1 MSKRQIKSSSAQ
13 GLRPPNITKNGG
25 DTIQNYHK
33 HTCCSNIYTPDSP
46 ATYEQYAK
54 RAVELNQ
61 KILCSLEHGWQGKYH
76 ECRETAIKYGLKFI
90 FGTEAYWVKDRHEK
104 DKQNCH
110 IVLLAKNENGRESIN
125 DVLSTAN
132 EDGYYYRP
140 RLDEE
145 LLFSLP
151 QNDVFVTSACVAF
164 WQYEPEYVD
173 DLVLKLHNYFKDNFM
188 LEIQAHNT
196 DKQKR
201 LNARI
206 LELSKKYGI
215 QMIVGLDSHYIYPE
229 QAIERDELLAASNT
243 HYDDE
248 DGWYMDYPDEVT
260 VRKRFAEQGIISADE
275 VDKAIKNTDL
285 ICDFEDYQSE
295 VFETNRKLP
304 SIYPDKTPDE
314 KFHIYNKLISKKF
327 REYMQ
332 HVPPEDYQRYY
343 DGVKMEVYTYKDT
356 GMVDYPLMDYEIV
369 KRGIEYGGIIT
380 NTGRGSAVSYF
391 TNTLCGFSKVDRFK
405 SPIKLYPE
413 RFLSTTRI
421 IQTNSL
427 PDIDQNINAQEP
439 FERAQRE
446 ILGADHAYPMIA
458 FGTMKKKA
466 AFKMYARA
474 KKLDFEIANKIS
486 DQIDKYDL
494 AMKYADDD
502 EKDEINIYDYVDPE
516 YQDLVKKSEVYWG
529 LIVSKSKAPCAYMLY
544 AGSIRRQIGLI
555 KCKSETTKKEYITTV
570 VDGAVAEKYKFLK
583 NDWLIVDTVALTDAI
598 FKRIGMKPLTVDE
611 LSDAVKNNPDVW
623 NIYSKGLTCG
633 VNQCE
638 RASTTQKLLRYKPK
652 NVSELA
658 NFIAAIRPG
667 FKSMYS
673 KFESREPFSY
683 GIPALD
689 DILQTQE
696 FPYSFILTQE
706 QLMSVLNFAGFP
718 MDRCY
723 GIIKD
728 IAKKHPEKVRPL
740 KSQFITGMCEKL
752 KGQCPDGKTPEEVSG
767 EIWQII
773 SDATAYSFNASHS
786 CCMAYDSL
794 YNAWQKAIYPYEF
807 YEVCLQHFSNKG
819 KKDKVS
825 SLKSEMLRGFGIHE
839 GPIQWGHD
847 NRKFTADKANHAI
860 DPSLLS
866 IKGLSQG
873 CANDLYKL
881 YQTGKYNDFY
891 SLWKEMS
898 HTRSLNSAK
907 IETLVL
913 LDYFSPF
920 AGGNKI
926 LKFIDACNQLY
937 GRTQFPKDAD
947 SPYIEYIKKYSET
960 TDKLKTY
967 KNFDCDAAL
976 QEIWNDMPDEKLR
989 VTQILKAQSDYL
1001 GYLQYTNPRLAT
1013 TYHYVTAI
1021 EGKYKNKNV
1030 TLYQLCSG
1038 ETITYKIRPATM
1050 ENNPIEPGEII
1061 KVLDTK
1067 TEGKWSKDGE
1077 TWVQSTTDFNEFLS
1091 RYSHVR

>member
-1 MSKRQIKSSSAQ
+1 MEVNS
-13 GLRPPNITKNGG
+13 
-25 DTIQNYHK
+25 IQNYHK

-54 RAVELNQ
+54 RAVELGH

-76 ECRETAIKYGLKFI
+76 ECREIAIKYGLKFI

-104 DKQNCH
+104 DRTNCH
-110 IVLLAKNENGRESIN
+110 IVLLAKNENGREWIN
-125 DVLSTAN
+125 EVLSTAN

-151 QNDVFVTSACVAF
+151 PDDVFVTSACVAF
-164 WQYEPEYVD
+164 WHYEPEYVEQ
-173 DLVLKLHNYFKDNFM
+173 LVCKLHDYFKDNFM

-196 DKQKR
+196 DKQKQ

-206 LELSKKYGI
+206 LELSKKYSI

-229 QAIERDELLAASNT
+229 QSVERDELLAASGT

-248 DGWYMDYPDEVT
+248 DGWYMDYPDDDT
-260 VRKRFAEQGIISADE
+260 IRQRFAEQGVIPADE
-275 VDKAIKNTDL
+275 VEKAMRNTDL

-304 SIYPDKTPDE
+304 SIYPDKTPEE
-314 KFHIYNKLISKKF
+314 KFKIYNHLISQKF
-327 REYMQ
+327 KEYMK

-356 GMVDYPLMDYEIV
+356 GMIDYPLMDYEIV
-369 KRGIEYGGIIT
+369 KRGIQYGGIIT

-427 PDIDQNINAQEP
+427 PDIDQNIDRQEP

-446 ILGADHAYPMIA
+446 ILGEDHAYPMIA
-458 FGTMKKKA
+458 FGTLKKKA
-466 AFKMYARA
+466 AFKLYARA
-474 KKLDFEIANKIS
+474 KKLDFNIANKIS
-486 DQIDKYDL
+486 DQIDKYDMAL
-494 AMKYADDD
+494 KYADDD
-502 EKDEINIYDYVDPE
+502 EKDEINIYDFVDRE
-516 YQDLVKKSEVYWG
+516 YQDYVKKSEVYWG
-529 LIVSKSKAPCAYMLY
+529 LISSKSKAPCAYMLY
-544 AGSIRRQIGLI
+544 QGSIRRQIGLI
-555 KCKSETTKKEYITTV
+555 KCKSDTTKKEYITTV

-583 NDWLIVDTVALTDAI
+583 NDWLIVDTVALTDAV
-598 FKRIGMKPLTVDE
+598 FKRIGMEPLTVDE
-611 LSDAVKNNPDVW
+611 LSESVKDNQQVW
-623 NIYSKGLTCG
+623 DIYAKGLTCG

-638 RASTTQKLLRYKPK
+638 RASTTQKLMRYKPK

-673 KFESREPFSY
+673 KFESRKPFSY

-689 DILQTQE
+689 NILQTEE

-706 QLMSVLNFAGFP
+706 QLMSVLHFAGFP

-740 KSQFITGMCEKL
+740 KSQFIDGMCKNL
-752 KGQCPDGKTPEEVSG
+752 AGQCPQGRTPEDVSA

-794 YNAWQKAIYPYEF
+794 YNAWQKSTHPFEF

-819 KKDKVS
+819 KKEKVS
-825 SLKSEMLRGFGIHE
+825 ALKAEMLRGFNIHE

-847 NRKFTADKANHAI
+847 NRKFTADKEHHAI
-860 DPSLLS
+860 DPSLVS

-873 CANDLYKL
+873 CANDLYAM
-881 YQTGKYNDFY
+881 YQSGKYHDFY
-891 SLWKEMS
+891 TLWKDMS

-913 LDYFSPF
+913 LDYFKPF

-926 LKFIDACNQLY
+926 LKFIAACDALY
-937 GRTQFPKDAD
+937 ERTQFPKDTD
-947 SPYIEYIKKYSET
+947 SPYIEYIKKCSTT

-967 KNFDCDAAL
+967 KNFDYDKAL
-976 QEIWNDMPDEKLR
+976 REIWDSLPDEPL
-989 VTQILKAQSDYL
+989 TISQQLKAQKEYL
-1001 GYLQYTNPRLAT
+1001 GYLQYANPRLAT
-1013 TYHYVTAI
+1013 TYHYVLSI
-1021 EGKYKNKNV
+1021 DGKYKNKNI
-1030 TLYQLCSG
+1030 TLYRLCDG
-1038 ETITYKIRPATM
+1038 ETLTYKIRPRTLDD
-1050 ENNPIEPGEII
+1050 NHIEPGEII
-1061 KVLDTK
+1061 KVLDTH
-1067 TEGKWSKDGE
+1067 TEGKWSKDGDQ
-1077 TWVQSTTDFNEFLS
+1077 WIQSKTDFNDFLTK
-1091 RYSHVR
+1091 YSHVR

>member
-1 MSKRQIKSSSAQ
+1 MEVNS
-13 GLRPPNITKNGG
+13 
-25 DTIQNYHK
+25 IQNYHK

-54 RAVELNQ
+54 RAVELGH

-76 ECRETAIKYGLKFI
+76 ECREISIKYGLKFV

-104 DKQNCH
+104 DRTNCH
-110 IVLLAKNENGRESIN
+110 IVLLAKNENGREWIN
-125 DVLSTAN
+125 EVLSTAN

-151 QNDVFVTSACVAF
+151 PNDVFVTSACVAF
-164 WQYEPEYVD
+164 WHYEPEYVEQ
-173 DLVLKLHNYFKDNFM
+173 LICKLHDYFKDNFM

-196 DKQKR
+196 DKQKQ

-206 LELSKKYGI
+206 LKLSKKYGI

-229 QAIERDELLAASNT
+229 QAVERDELLAASGT

-248 DGWYMDYPDEVT
+248 DGWYMDYPDDDT
-260 VRKRFAEQGIISADE
+260 IRQRFAEQGVIPADE
-275 VDKAIKNTDL
+275 VEKAMRNTDL
-285 ICDFEDYQSE
+285 ICDFEDYKSE

-304 SIYPDKTPDE
+304 SIYPDKTPEE
-314 KFHIYNKLISKKF
+314 KFKIYNRLISQKF
-327 REYMQ
+327 KEYMK
-332 HVPPEDYQRYY
+332 HVPSEDYQRYY
-343 DGVKMEVYTYKDT
+343 DGVKMEVNTYKDT
-356 GMVDYPLMDYEIV
+356 GMIDYPLMDYEIV
-369 KRGIEYGGIIT
+369 KRGIQYGGIIT

-427 PDIDQNINAQEP
+427 PDIDQNIDRQEP

-446 ILGADHAYPMIA
+446 ILGEDHAYPMIA
-458 FGTMKKKA
+458 FGTLKKKA
-466 AFKMYARA
+466 AFKLYARA
-474 KKLDFEIANKIS
+474 KKLDFNIANKIS
-486 DQIDKYDL
+486 DQIDKYDMAL
-494 AMKYADDD
+494 KYADDD
-502 EKDEINIYDYVDPE
+502 EKDEINIYDFVDRE
-516 YQDLVKKSEVYWG
+516 YQDYVKKSEVYWG
-529 LIVSKSKAPCAYMLY
+529 LISSKSKAPCAYMLY
-544 AGSIRRQIGLI
+544 QGSIRRQIGLI
-555 KCKSETTKKEYITTV
+555 KCKSDTTKKEYITTV

-598 FKRIGMKPLTVDE
+598 FKRIGMEPLTVDE
-611 LSDAVKNNPDVW
+611 LSESIKDNQQVW
-623 NIYSKGLTCG
+623 SIYAKGLTCG

-638 RASTTQKLLRYKPK
+638 RASTTQKLMRYKPK

-673 KFESREPFSY
+673 KFESRKPFSY

-689 DILQTQE
+689 NILQTEE

-706 QLMSVLNFAGFP
+706 QLMSVLHFAGFP

-740 KSQFITGMCEKL
+740 KNQFIDGMCKNL
-752 KGQCPDGKTPEEVSG
+752 AGQCPQGKTPEDVSA

-794 YNAWQKAIYPYEF
+794 YNAWQKSTHPFEF

-819 KKDKVS
+819 KKEKVS
-825 SLKSEMLRGFGIHE
+825 ALKAEMLRGFNIHE

-847 NRKFTADKANHAI
+847 NRKFTADKEHHAI
-860 DPSLLS
+860 DPSLVS

-873 CANDLYKL
+873 CANDLYAM
-881 YQTGKYNDFY
+881 YQSGKYRDFY
-891 SLWKEMS
+891 TLWKDMS

-913 LDYFSPF
+913 LDYFKPF

-926 LKFIDACNQLY
+926 LKFIAACDALY
-937 GRTQFPKDAD
+937 ERTQFPKDTD
-947 SPYIEYIKKYSET
+947 SPYIEYIKKCSTT

-967 KNFDCDAAL
+967 KDFDYDKAL
-976 QEIWNDMPDEKLR
+976 QEIWDSLPDEPL
-989 VTQILKAQSDYL
+989 TISQQLKAQKEYL
-1001 GYLQYTNPRLAT
+1001 GYLQYANPRLAT
-1013 TYHYVTAI
+1013 TYHYVLSI
-1021 EGKYKNKNV
+1021 DGKYKNKNI
-1030 TLYQLCSG
+1030 TLYRLCDG
-1038 ETITYKIRPATM
+1038 ETLTYKIRPRTLDD
-1050 ENNPIEPGEII
+1050 NPIEPGEII
-1061 KVLDTK
+1061 KVLDTH
-1067 TEGKWSKDGE
+1067 TEGKWSKDGDQ
-1077 TWVQSTTDFNEFLS
+1077 WVQSTTDFNDFLTK
-1091 RYSHVR
+1091 YSHVR

>member
-1 MSKRQIKSSSAQ
+1 MEV
-13 GLRPPNITKNGG
+13 NF
-25 DTIQNYHK
+25 IQNYHK

-54 RAVELNQ
+54 RAVELGH

-76 ECRETAIKYGLKFI
+76 ECREIAIKYGLKFI

-104 DKQNCH
+104 DRTNCH
-110 IVLLAKNENGRESIN
+110 IVLLAKNENGREWIN
-125 DVLSTAN
+125 EVLSTAN

-140 RLDEE
+140 RLDEK

-151 QNDVFVTSACVAF
+151 PDDVFVTSACVAF
-164 WQYEPEYVD
+164 WHYEPEYVEQ
-173 DLVLKLHNYFKDNFM
+173 LVCKLHDHFKDNFM

-196 DKQKR
+196 DKQKQ

-229 QAIERDELLAASNT
+229 QSVERDELLAASGT

-248 DGWYMDYPDEVT
+248 DGWYMDYPDDDT
-260 VRKRFAEQGIISADE
+260 VRQRFAEQGVIPADE
-275 VDKAIKNTDL
+275 VEKAMRNTDL

-304 SIYPDKTPDE
+304 SIYPDKTPEE
-314 KFHIYNKLISKKF
+314 KFKIYNQLISQKF
-327 REYMQ
+327 KEYMK

-356 GMVDYPLMDYEIV
+356 GMIDYPLMDYEIV
-369 KRGIEYGGIIT
+369 KRGIQYGGIIT

-427 PDIDQNINAQEP
+427 PDIDQNIDRQEP

-446 ILGADHAYPMIA
+446 ILGEDHAYPMIA
-458 FGTMKKKA
+458 FGTLKKKA
-466 AFKMYARA
+466 AFKLYARA
-474 KKLDFEIANKIS
+474 KKLDFNIANKIS
-486 DQIDKYDL
+486 DQIDKYDMAL
-494 AMKYADDD
+494 KYADDD
-502 EKDEINIYDYVDPE
+502 EKDEINIYDFVDPE
-516 YQDLVKKSEVYWG
+516 YQDYVKKSEVYWG
-529 LIVSKSKAPCAYMLY
+529 LISSKSKAPCAYMLY
-544 AGSIRRQIGLI
+544 QGSIRRQIGLI
-555 KCKSETTKKEYITTV
+555 KCKSDTTKKEYITTV

-583 NDWLIVDTVALTDAI
+583 NDWLIVDTVALTDAV
-598 FKRIGMKPLTVDE
+598 FKRIGMEPLTVDE
-611 LSDAVKNNPDVW
+611 LSESVKDNQQVW
-623 NIYSKGLTCG
+623 DIYAKGLTCG

-638 RASTTQKLLRYKPK
+638 RASTTQKLMRYKPK

-689 DILQTQE
+689 DILQTEE

-706 QLMSVLNFAGFP
+706 QLMSVLHFAGFP

-740 KSQFITGMCEKL
+740 KSQFIDGMCKNL
-752 KGQCPDGKTPEEVSG
+752 AGQCPQGRTPEDVSA

-794 YNAWQKAIYPYEF
+794 YNAWQKSTHPFEF

-819 KKDKVS
+819 KKEKVS
-825 SLKSEMLRGFGIHE
+825 ALKAEMLRGFNIHE

-847 NRKFTADKANHAI
+847 NRKFTADKEHYAI
-860 DPSLLS
+860 DPSLVS

-873 CANDLYKL
+873 CANDLYSM
-881 YQTGKYNDFY
+881 YQSGKYHDFY
-891 SLWKEMS
+891 TLWKDMS

-913 LDYFSPF
+913 LDYFKPF

-926 LKFIDACNQLY
+926 LKFIAACDALY
-937 GRTQFPKDAD
+937 ERTQFPKDTD
-947 SPYIEYIKKYSET
+947 SPYIEYIKKCSTT

-967 KNFDCDAAL
+967 KDFDYDKAL
-976 QEIWNDMPDEKLR
+976 REIWDSLPDEPL
-989 VTQILKAQSDYL
+989 TISQQLKAQKEYL
-1001 GYLQYTNPRLAT
+1001 GYLQYANPRLAT
-1013 TYHYVTAI
+1013 TYHYVLSI
-1021 EGKYKNKNV
+1021 DGKYKNKNI
-1030 TLYQLCSG
+1030 TLYRLCDG
-1038 ETITYKIRPATM
+1038 ETLTYKIRPRTLDD
-1050 ENNPIEPGEII
+1050 NHIEPGEII
-1061 KVLDTK
+1061 KVLDTH
-1067 TEGKWSKDGE
+1067 TEGKWSKDGDQ
-1077 TWVQSTTDFNEFLS
+1077 WIQSKTDFNDFLTK
-1091 RYSHVR
+1091 YSHVR

>member
-1 MSKRQIKSSSAQ
+1 MEV
-13 GLRPPNITKNGG
+13 NF
-25 DTIQNYHK
+25 IQNYHK

-54 RAVELNQ
+54 RAVELGH

-76 ECRETAIKYGLKFI
+76 ECREIAIKYGLKFI

-104 DKQNCH
+104 DRTNCH
-110 IVLLAKNENGRESIN
+110 IVLLAKNENGREWIN
-125 DVLSTAN
+125 EVLSTAN

-151 QNDVFVTSACVAF
+151 PDDVFVTSACVAF
-164 WQYEPEYVD
+164 WHYEPEYVEQ
-173 DLVLKLHNYFKDNFM
+173 LICKLHDYFKDNFM

-196 DKQKR
+196 DKQKQ

-206 LELSKKYGI
+206 LKLSKKYGI

-229 QAIERDELLAASNT
+229 QAVERDELLAASGT

-248 DGWYMDYPDEVT
+248 DGWYMDYPDDDT
-260 VRKRFAEQGIISADE
+260 VRRRFSEQGVIPAEE
-275 VDKAIKNTDL
+275 VEKAMRNTDL
-285 ICDFEDYQSE
+285 ICDFEDYKSE

-304 SIYPDKTPDE
+304 SIYPDKTPEE
-314 KFHIYNKLISKKF
+314 KFKIYNRLISQKF
-327 REYMQ
+327 KEYMK

-356 GMVDYPLMDYEIV
+356 GMIDYPLMDYEIV
-369 KRGIEYGGIIT
+369 KRGIQYGGIIT

-427 PDIDQNINAQEP
+427 PDIDQNIDRQEP

-446 ILGADHAYPMIA
+446 ILGEDHAYPMIA
-458 FGTMKKKA
+458 FGTLKKKA
-466 AFKMYARA
+466 AFKLYARA
-474 KKLDFEIANKIS
+474 KKLDFNIANKIS
-486 DQIDKYDL
+486 DQIDKYDMAL
-494 AMKYADDD
+494 KYADDD
-502 EKDEINIYDYVDPE
+502 EKDEINIYDFVDRE
-516 YQDLVKKSEVYWG
+516 YQDYVKKSEVYWG
-529 LIVSKSKAPCAYMLY
+529 LISSKSKAPCAYMLY
-544 AGSIRRQIGLI
+544 QGSIRRQIGLI
-555 KCKSETTKKEYITTV
+555 KCKSDTTKKEYITTV

-583 NDWLIVDTVALTDAI
+583 NDWLIVDTVALTNAI
-598 FKRIGMKPLTVDE
+598 FKRIGMEPLTVDE
-611 LSDAVKNNPDVW
+611 LSESVKDNQQVW
-623 NIYSKGLTCG
+623 SIYAKGLTCG

-638 RASTTQKLLRYKPK
+638 RASTTQKLMRYKPK

-673 KFESREPFSY
+673 KFESRKPFSY

-689 DILQTQE
+689 NILQTEE

-706 QLMSVLNFAGFP
+706 QLMSVLHFAGFP

-740 KSQFITGMCEKL
+740 KSQFIDGMCKNL
-752 KGQCPDGKTPEEVSG
+752 AGQCPQGKTPEDVSA

-794 YNAWQKAIYPYEF
+794 YNAWQKSTHPFEF

-819 KKDKVS
+819 KKEKVS
-825 SLKSEMLRGFGIHE
+825 ALKAEMLRGFNIHE

-847 NRKFTADKANHAI
+847 NRKFTADKEHHAI
-860 DPSLLS
+860 DPSLVS
-866 IKGLSQG
+866 IKGLSLG
-873 CANDLYKL
+873 CANDLYAM
-881 YQTGKYNDFY
+881 YQSGKYRDFY
-891 SLWKEMS
+891 TLWKDMS

-913 LDYFSPF
+913 LDYFKPF

-926 LKFIDACNQLY
+926 LKFIAACDALY
-937 GRTQFPKDAD
+937 ERTQFPKDTD
-947 SPYIEYIKKYSET
+947 SPYIEYIKKCSTT

-967 KNFDCDAAL
+967 KDFDYDKAL
-976 QEIWNDMPDEKLR
+976 QEIWDSLPDEPL
-989 VTQILKAQSDYL
+989 TISQQLKAQKEYL
-1001 GYLQYTNPRLAT
+1001 GYLQYANPHLAT
-1013 TYHYVTAI
+1013 TYHYVLSI
-1021 EGKYKNKNV
+1021 DGKYKNKNI
-1030 TLYQLCSG
+1030 TLYRLCDG
-1038 ETITYKIRPATM
+1038 ETLTYKIRPRTLDD
-1050 ENNPIEPGEII
+1050 NPVEPGEII
-1061 KVLDTK
+1061 KVLDTH
-1067 TEGKWSKDGE
+1067 TEGKWSKDGDQ
-1077 TWVQSTTDFNEFLS
+1077 WVQSTTDFNDFLTK
-1091 RYSHVR
+1091 YSHVR

>member
-1 MSKRQIKSSSAQ
+1 MNS
-13 GLRPPNITKNGG
+13 
-25 DTIQNYHK
+25 IQNYHK

-76 ECRETAIKYGLKFI
+76 ECREIAIKYGLKFV

-104 DKQNCH
+104 DRTNCH
-110 IVLLAKNENGRESIN
+110 IVLLAKNENGREWIN
-125 DVLSTAN
+125 EVLSTAN

-151 QNDVFVTSACVAF
+151 PDDVFVTSACVAF
-164 WQYEPEYVD
+164 WHYEPEYVEQ
-173 DLVLKLHNYFKDNFM
+173 LVCKLHDHFKDNFM

-196 DKQKR
+196 DKQKQ

-206 LELSKKYGI
+206 LELSKKYDV

-229 QAIERDELLAASNT
+229 QSVERDELLAASGT

-248 DGWYMDYPDEVT
+248 DGWYMDYPDDDT
-260 VRKRFAEQGIISADE
+260 IRQRFAEQGVIPADE
-275 VDKAIKNTDL
+275 VEKAMRNTDL
-285 ICDFEDYQSE
+285 ICDFVDYQSE

-304 SIYPDKTPDE
+304 SIYPDKTPEE
-314 KFHIYNKLISKKF
+314 KFKIYNHLISQKF
-327 REYMQ
+327 KEYMK

-356 GMVDYPLMDYEIV
+356 GMIDYPLMDYEIV
-369 KRGIEYGGIIT
+369 KRGIQYGGIIT

-427 PDIDQNINAQEP
+427 PDIDQNIDRQEP

-446 ILGADHAYPMIA
+446 ILGEDHAYPMIA
-458 FGTMKKKA
+458 FGTLKKKA
-466 AFKMYARA
+466 AFKLYARA
-474 KKLDFEIANKIS
+474 KKLDFNIANKIS
-486 DQIDKYDL
+486 DQIDKYDMAL
-494 AMKYADDD
+494 KYADDD
-502 EKDEINIYDYVDPE
+502 EKDEINIYDFVDRE
-516 YQDLVKKSEVYWG
+516 YQDYVKKSEVYWG
-529 LIVSKSKAPCAYMLY
+529 LISSKSKAPCAYMLY
-544 AGSIRRQIGLI
+544 QGSIRRQIGLI
-555 KCKSETTKKEYITTV
+555 KCKSDTTKKEYITTV

-598 FKRIGMKPLTVDE
+598 FKRIGMEPLTVDE
-611 LSDAVKNNPDVW
+611 LSESVKDNQQVW
-623 NIYSKGLTCG
+623 GIYAKGLTCG

-638 RASTTQKLLRYKPK
+638 RASTTQKLMRYKPK

-673 KFESREPFSY
+673 KFESRKPFSY

-689 DILQTQE
+689 NILQTEE

-706 QLMSVLNFAGFP
+706 QLMSVLHFAGFP

-740 KSQFITGMCEKL
+740 KSQFIDGMCKNL
-752 KGQCPDGKTPEEVSG
+752 TGQCPQGKTPEDVSA

-794 YNAWQKAIYPYEF
+794 YNAWQKSTHPFEF

-819 KKDKVS
+819 KKEKVS
-825 SLKSEMLRGFGIHE
+825 ALKAEMLRGFNIHE

-847 NRKFTADKANHAI
+847 NRKFTADKEHHAI
-860 DPSLLS
+860 DPSLVS

-873 CANDLYKL
+873 CANDLYAM
-881 YQTGKYNDFY
+881 YQSGKYHDFY
-891 SLWKEMS
+891 TLWKDMS

-913 LDYFSPF
+913 LDYFKPF

-926 LKFIDACNQLY
+926 LKFIAACDALY
-937 GRTQFPKDAD
+937 ERTQFPKDTD
-947 SPYIEYIKKYSET
+947 SPYIEYIKKCSTT

-967 KNFDCDAAL
+967 KDFDYDKAL
-976 QEIWNDMPDEKLR
+976 QEIWDSLPDEPL
-989 VTQILKAQSDYL
+989 TISQQLKAQKEYL

-1013 TYHYVTAI
+1013 TYHYVLSI
-1021 EGKYKNKNV
+1021 DGKYKNKNI
-1030 TLYQLCSG
+1030 TLYRLCDG
-1038 ETITYKIRPATM
+1038 ETLTYKIRPRTLDD
-1050 ENNPIEPGEII
+1050 NPVESGEII
-1061 KVLDTK
+1061 KVLDTH
-1067 TEGKWSKDGE
+1067 TEGKWSKDGDQ
-1077 TWVQSTTDFNEFLS
+1077 WVQSTTDFNDFLTK
-1091 RYSHVR
+1091 YSHVR

>member
-1 MSKRQIKSSSAQ
+1 MEVNS
-13 GLRPPNITKNGG
+13 
-25 DTIQNYHK
+25 IQNYHK

-54 RAVELNQ
+54 RAVELGH

-76 ECRETAIKYGLKFI
+76 ECREIAIKYGLKFI

-104 DKQNCH
+104 DRTNCH
-110 IVLLAKNENGRESIN
+110 IVLLAKNENGREWIN
-125 DVLSTAN
+125 EVLSTAN

-145 LLFSLP
+145 LLFSLSP
-151 QNDVFVTSACVAF
+151 DDVFVTSACVAF
-164 WQYEPEYVD
+164 WHYEPEYVEQ
-173 DLVLKLHNYFKDNFM
+173 LVCKLHDYFKDNFM

-196 DKQKR
+196 DKQKQ

-206 LELSKKYGI
+206 LELSKKYSI

-229 QAIERDELLAASNT
+229 QAVERDELLAASGT

-248 DGWYMDYPDEVT
+248 DGWYMDYPDDDT
-260 VRKRFAEQGIISADE
+260 IRRRFAKQGVIPADE
-275 VDKAIKNTDL
+275 VEKAMRNTDL
-285 ICDFEDYQSE
+285 ICDFEDYKSE

-304 SIYPDKTPDE
+304 SIYPDKTPEE
-314 KFHIYNKLISKKF
+314 KFKIYNHLISRKF
-327 REYMQ
+327 KEYMK
-332 HVPPEDYQRYY
+332 HIPMEDYQRYY

-356 GMVDYPLMDYEIV
+356 GMIDYPLMDYEIV
-369 KRGIEYGGIIT
+369 KRGIQYGGIIT

-391 TNTLCGFSKVDRFK
+391 TNTLCSFSKVDRFK

-427 PDIDQNINAQEP
+427 PDIDQNIDRQEP

-446 ILGADHAYPMIA
+446 ILGEDHAYPMIA
-458 FGTMKKKA
+458 FGTLKKKA
-466 AFKMYARA
+466 AFKLYARA
-474 KKLDFEIANKIS
+474 KKLDFNIANKIS
-486 DQIDKYDL
+486 DQIDKYDMAL
-494 AMKYADDD
+494 KYADDD
-502 EKDEINIYDYVDPE
+502 EKDEINIYDFVDPE
-516 YQDLVKKSEVYWG
+516 YQDYVKKSEVYWG
-529 LIVSKSKAPCAYMLY
+529 LISSKSKAPCAYMLY
-544 AGSIRRQIGLI
+544 QGSIRRQIGLI
-555 KCKSETTKKEYITTV
+555 KCKSDTTKKEYITTV

-583 NDWLIVDTVALTDAI
+583 NDWLIVDTVALTDAV
-598 FKRIGMKPLTVDE
+598 FKRIGMEPLTVDE
-611 LSDAVKNNPDVW
+611 LSESVKDNQQVW
-623 NIYSKGLTCG
+623 DIYAKGLTCG

-638 RASTTQKLLRYKPK
+638 RASTTQKLMRYKPK

-673 KFESREPFSY
+673 KFESRKPFSY

-689 DILQTQE
+689 NILQTEE

-706 QLMSVLNFAGFP
+706 QLMSVLHFAGFP

-740 KSQFITGMCEKL
+740 KSQFIDGMCKNL
-752 KGQCPDGKTPEEVSG
+752 AGQCPQGRTPEDVSA

-794 YNAWQKAIYPYEF
+794 YNAWQKSTHPFEF

-819 KKDKVS
+819 KKEKVS
-825 SLKSEMLRGFGIHE
+825 ALKAEMLRGFNIHE

-847 NRKFTADKANHAI
+847 NRKFTADKEHHAI
-860 DPSLLS
+860 DPSLVS

-873 CANDLYKL
+873 CANDLYAM
-881 YQTGKYNDFY
+881 YQSGKYHDFY
-891 SLWKEMS
+891 TLWKDMS

-913 LDYFSPF
+913 LDYFKPF

-926 LKFIDACNQLY
+926 LKFIAACDALY
-937 GRTQFPKDAD
+937 ERTQFPKDTD
-947 SPYIEYIKKYSET
+947 SPYIEYIKKCSTT

-967 KNFDCDAAL
+967 KDFDYDKAL
-976 QEIWNDMPDEKLR
+976 REIWDSLPDEPL
-989 VTQILKAQSDYL
+989 TISQQLKAQKEYL
-1001 GYLQYTNPRLAT
+1001 GYLQYANPRLAT
-1013 TYHYVTAI
+1013 TYHYVLSI
-1021 EGKYKNKNV
+1021 DGKYKNKNI
-1030 TLYQLCSG
+1030 TLYRLCDG
-1038 ETITYKIRPATM
+1038 ETLTYKIRPRTLDD
-1050 ENNPIEPGEII
+1050 NHIEPGEII
-1061 KVLDTK
+1061 KVLDTH
-1067 TEGKWSKDGE
+1067 TEGKWSKDGDQ
-1077 TWVQSTTDFNEFLS
+1077 WIQSKTDFNDFLTK
-1091 RYSHVR
+1091 YSHVR

>member
-1 MSKRQIKSSSAQ
+1 MEV
-13 GLRPPNITKNGG
+13 NF
-25 DTIQNYHK
+25 IQNYHK

-54 RAVELNQ
+54 RAVELGH

-76 ECRETAIKYGLKFI
+76 ECREIAIKYGLKFI

-104 DKQNCH
+104 DRTNCH
-110 IVLLAKNENGRESIN
+110 IVLLAKNENGREWIN
-125 DVLSTAN
+125 EVLSTAN

-151 QNDVFVTSACVAF
+151 PDDVFVTSACVAF
-164 WQYEPEYVD
+164 WHYEPEYVEQ
-173 DLVLKLHNYFKDNFM
+173 LICKLHDYFKDNFM

-196 DKQKR
+196 DKQKQ

-206 LELSKKYGI
+206 LKLSKKYGI

-229 QAIERDELLAASNT
+229 QAVERDELLAASGT

-248 DGWYMDYPDEVT
+248 DGWYMDYPDDDT
-260 VRKRFAEQGIISADE
+260 VRRRFSEQGVIPAEE
-275 VDKAIKNTDL
+275 VEKAMRNTDL
-285 ICDFEDYQSE
+285 ICDFEDYKSE

-304 SIYPDKTPDE
+304 SIYPDKTPEE
-314 KFHIYNKLISKKF
+314 KFKIYNRLISQKF
-327 REYMQ
+327 KEYMK

-356 GMVDYPLMDYEIV
+356 GMIDYPLMDYEIV
-369 KRGIEYGGIIT
+369 KRGIQYGGIIT

-427 PDIDQNINAQEP
+427 PDIDQNIDRQEP

-446 ILGADHAYPMIA
+446 ILGEDHAYPMIA
-458 FGTMKKKA
+458 FGTLKKKA
-466 AFKMYARA
+466 AFKLYARA
-474 KKLDFEIANKIS
+474 KKLDFNIANKIS
-486 DQIDKYDL
+486 DQIDKYDMAL
-494 AMKYADDD
+494 KYADDD
-502 EKDEINIYDYVDPE
+502 EKDEINIYDFVDRE
-516 YQDLVKKSEVYWG
+516 YQDYVKKSEVYWG
-529 LIVSKSKAPCAYMLY
+529 LISSKSKAPCAYMLY
-544 AGSIRRQIGLI
+544 QGSIRRQIGLI
-555 KCKSETTKKEYITTV
+555 KCKSDTTKKEYITTV

-583 NDWLIVDTVALTDAI
+583 NDWLIVDTVALTNAI
-598 FKRIGMKPLTVDE
+598 FKRIGMEPLTVDE
-611 LSDAVKNNPDVW
+611 LSESVKDNQQVW
-623 NIYSKGLTCG
+623 SIYAKGLTCG

-638 RASTTQKLLRYKPK
+638 RASTTQKLMRYKPK

-673 KFESREPFSY
+673 KFESRKPFSY

-689 DILQTQE
+689 NILQTEE

-706 QLMSVLNFAGFP
+706 QLMSVLHFAGFP

-740 KSQFITGMCEKL
+740 KSQFIDGMCKNL
-752 KGQCPDGKTPEEVSG
+752 AGQCPQGKTPEDVSA

-794 YNAWQKAIYPYEF
+794 YNAWQKSTHPFEF

-819 KKDKVS
+819 KKEKVS
-825 SLKSEMLRGFGIHE
+825 ALKAEMLRGFNIHE

-847 NRKFTADKANHAI
+847 NRKFTADKEHYAI
-860 DPSLLS
+860 DPSLVS

-873 CANDLYKL
+873 CANDLYAM
-881 YQTGKYNDFY
+881 YQSGKYHDFY
-891 SLWKEMS
+891 TLWKDMS

-913 LDYFSPF
+913 LDYFKPF

-926 LKFIDACNQLY
+926 LKFIAACDALY
-937 GRTQFPKDAD
+937 ERTQFPKDTD
-947 SPYIEYIKKYSET
+947 SPYIEYIKKCSTT

-967 KNFDCDAAL
+967 KDFDYDKAL
-976 QEIWNDMPDEKLR
+976 QEIWDSLPDEPL
-989 VTQILKAQSDYL
+989 TISQQLKAQKEYL
-1001 GYLQYTNPRLAT
+1001 GYLQYANPHLAT
-1013 TYHYVTAI
+1013 TYHYVLSI
-1021 EGKYKNKNV
+1021 DGKYKNKNI
-1030 TLYQLCSG
+1030 TLYRLCDG
-1038 ETITYKIRPATM
+1038 ETLTYKIRPRTLDD
-1050 ENNPIEPGEII
+1050 NPVEPGEII
-1061 KVLDTK
+1061 KVLDTH
-1067 TEGKWSKDGE
+1067 TEGKWSKDGDQ
-1077 TWVQSTTDFNEFLS
+1077 WVQSTTDFNDFLTK
-1091 RYSHVR
+1091 YSHVR

>member
-1 MSKRQIKSSSAQ
+1 MEVNS
-13 GLRPPNITKNGG
+13 
-25 DTIQNYHK
+25 IQNYHK

-54 RAVELNQ
+54 RAVELGH

-76 ECRETAIKYGLKFI
+76 ECREIAIKYGLKFI

-104 DKQNCH
+104 DRANCH
-110 IVLLAKNENGRESIN
+110 IVLLAKNENGREWIN
-125 DVLSTAN
+125 EVLSTAN

-151 QNDVFVTSACVAF
+151 PDDVFVTSACVAF
-164 WQYEPEYVD
+164 WHYESEYIEQ
-173 DLVLKLHNYFKDNFM
+173 LVCKLHDYFKDNFM

-196 DKQKR
+196 DKQKQ

-206 LELSKKYGI
+206 LKLSKKYGI

-229 QAIERDELLAASNT
+229 QAVERDELLAASGT

-248 DGWYMDYPDEVT
+248 NGWYMDYPDDDT
-260 VRKRFAEQGIISADE
+260 VRQRFAEQGVIPADE
-275 VDKAIKNTDL
+275 VEKAMRNTDL

-304 SIYPDKTPDE
+304 SIYPDKTPEE
-314 KFHIYNKLISKKF
+314 KFKIYNHLISQKF
-327 REYMQ
+327 KEYMK

-356 GMVDYPLMDYEIV
+356 GMIDYPLMDYEIV
-369 KRGIEYGGIIT
+369 KRGIQYGGIIT

-427 PDIDQNINAQEP
+427 PDIDQNIDRQEP

-446 ILGADHAYPMIA
+446 ILGEDHAYPMIA
-458 FGTMKKKA
+458 FGTLKKKA
-466 AFKMYARA
+466 AFKLYARA
-474 KKLDFEIANKIS
+474 KKLDFNIANKIS
-486 DQIDKYDL
+486 DQIDKYDMAL
-494 AMKYADDD
+494 KYADDD
-502 EKDEINIYDYVDPE
+502 EKDEINIYDFVDRE
-516 YQDLVKKSEVYWG
+516 YQDYVKKSEVYWG
-529 LIVSKSKAPCAYMLY
+529 LISSKSKAPCAYMLY
-544 AGSIRRQIGLI
+544 QGSIRRQIGLI
-555 KCKSETTKKEYITTV
+555 KCKSDTTKKEYITTV

-583 NDWLIVDTVALTDAI
+583 NDWLIVDTVALTDAV
-598 FKRIGMKPLTVDE
+598 FKRIGMEPLTVDE
-611 LSDAVKNNPDVW
+611 LSESVKDNQQVW
-623 NIYSKGLTCG
+623 DIYAKGLTCG

-638 RASTTQKLLRYKPK
+638 RASTTQKLMRYKPK

-673 KFESREPFSY
+673 KFESRKPFSY

-689 DILQTQE
+689 NILQTEE

-706 QLMSVLNFAGFP
+706 QLMSVLHFAGFP

-740 KSQFITGMCEKL
+740 KSQFIDGMCKNL
-752 KGQCPDGKTPEEVSG
+752 AGQCPQGKTPEDVSA

-794 YNAWQKAIYPYEF
+794 YNAWQKSTHPFEF

-819 KKDKVS
+819 KKEKVS
-825 SLKSEMLRGFGIHE
+825 ALKAEMLRGFNIHE

-847 NRKFTADKANHAI
+847 NRKFTADKEHYAI
-860 DPSLLS
+860 DPSLVS

-873 CANDLYKL
+873 CANDLYAM
-881 YQTGKYNDFY
+881 YQSGKYRDFY
-891 SLWKEMS
+891 TLWKDMS

-913 LDYFSPF
+913 LDYFKPF

-926 LKFIDACNQLY
+926 LKFIAACDALY
-937 GRTQFPKDAD
+937 ERTQFPKGTD
-947 SPYIEYIKKYSET
+947 SPYIEYIKKCSTT

-967 KNFDCDAAL
+967 KDFDYDKAL
-976 QEIWNDMPDEKLR
+976 IKIWDSLPDEPL
-989 VTQILKAQSDYL
+989 TISQQLKAQKEYL
-1001 GYLQYTNPRLAT
+1001 GYLQYANPRLAT
-1013 TYHYVTAI
+1013 TYHYVLSI
-1021 EGKYKNKNV
+1021 DGKYKNKNI
-1030 TLYQLCSG
+1030 TLYRLCDG
-1038 ETITYKIRPATM
+1038 ETLTYKIRPRTLDD
-1050 ENNPIEPGEII
+1050 NHIEPGEII
-1061 KVLDTK
+1061 KVLDTH
-1067 TEGKWSKDGE
+1067 TEGKWSKDGDQ
-1077 TWVQSTTDFNEFLS
+1077 WVQSTTDFNDFLT

>member
-1 MSKRQIKSSSAQ
+1 MEV
-13 GLRPPNITKNGG
+13 NF
-25 DTIQNYHK
+25 IQNYHK

-54 RAVELNQ
+54 RAVELGH

-76 ECRETAIKYGLKFI
+76 ECREIAIKYGLKFI

-104 DKQNCH
+104 DRTNCH
-110 IVLLAKNENGRESIN
+110 IVLLAKNENGREWIN
-125 DVLSTAN
+125 EVLSTAN

-151 QNDVFVTSACVAF
+151 PDDVFVTSACVAF
-164 WQYEPEYVD
+164 WHYEPEYVEQ
-173 DLVLKLHNYFKDNFM
+173 LICKLHDYFKDNFM

-196 DKQKR
+196 DKQKQ

-206 LELSKKYGI
+206 LKLSKKYGI

-229 QAIERDELLAASNT
+229 QAVERDELLAASGT

-248 DGWYMDYPDEVT
+248 DGWYMDYPDDDT
-260 VRKRFAEQGIISADE
+260 VRRRFSEQGVIPAEE
-275 VDKAIKNTDL
+275 VEKAMRNTDL
-285 ICDFEDYQSE
+285 ICDFEDYKSE

-304 SIYPDKTPDE
+304 SIYPDKTPEE
-314 KFHIYNKLISKKF
+314 KFKIYNRLISQKF
-327 REYMQ
+327 KEYMK

-356 GMVDYPLMDYEIV
+356 GMIDYPLMDYEIV
-369 KRGIEYGGIIT
+369 KRGIQYGGIIT

-427 PDIDQNINAQEP
+427 PDIDQNIDRQEP

-446 ILGADHAYPMIA
+446 ILGEDHAYPMIA
-458 FGTMKKKA
+458 FGTLKKKA
-466 AFKMYARA
+466 AFKLYARA
-474 KKLDFEIANKIS
+474 KKLDFNIANKIS
-486 DQIDKYDL
+486 DQIDKYDMAL
-494 AMKYADDD
+494 KYADDD
-502 EKDEINIYDYVDPE
+502 EKDEINIYDFVDSE
-516 YQDLVKKSEVYWG
+516 YQDYVKKSEVYWG
-529 LIVSKSKAPCAYMLY
+529 LISSKSKAPCAYMLY
-544 AGSIRRQIGLI
+544 QGSIRRQIGLI
-555 KCKSETTKKEYITTV
+555 KCKSDTTKKEYITTV

-598 FKRIGMKPLTVDE
+598 FKRIGMEPLTVDE
-611 LSDAVKNNPDVW
+611 LSESVKDNQQVW
-623 NIYSKGLTCG
+623 GIYAKGLTCG

-638 RASTTQKLLRYKPK
+638 RASTTQKLMKYKPK

-673 KFESREPFSY
+673 KFESRKPFSY

-689 DILQTQE
+689 NILQTEE

-706 QLMSVLNFAGFP
+706 QLMSVLHFAGFP

-740 KSQFITGMCEKL
+740 KSQFIDGMCKNL
-752 KGQCPDGKTPEEVSG
+752 AGQCPKGKTPEDVSA

-794 YNAWQKAIYPYEF
+794 YNAWQKSTHPFEF

-819 KKDKVS
+819 KKEKVS
-825 SLKSEMLRGFGIHE
+825 ALKAEMLRGFNIHE

-847 NRKFTADKANHAI
+847 NRKFTADKEHHAI
-860 DPSLLS
+860 DPSLVS

-873 CANDLYKL
+873 CANDLYAM
-881 YQTGKYNDFY
+881 YQSGKYRDFY
-891 SLWKEMS
+891 TLWKDMS

-913 LDYFSPF
+913 LDYFKPF

-926 LKFIDACNQLY
+926 LKFIAACDALY
-937 GRTQFPKDAD
+937 ERTQFPKDTD
-947 SPYIEYIKKYSET
+947 SPYIEYIKKCSTT

-967 KNFDCDAAL
+967 KDFDYDKAL
-976 QEIWNDMPDEKLR
+976 QEIWDSLPDEPL
-989 VTQILKAQSDYL
+989 TISQQLKAQKEYL

-1013 TYHYVTAI
+1013 TYHYVLSI
-1021 EGKYKNKNV
+1021 DGKYKNKNI
-1030 TLYQLCSG
+1030 TLYRLCDG
-1038 ETITYKIRPATM
+1038 ETLTYKIRPRTLDD
-1050 ENNPIEPGEII
+1050 NPVEHGEII
-1061 KVLDTK
+1061 KVLDTH
-1067 TEGKWSKDGE
+1067 TEGKWSKDGDQ
-1077 TWVQSTTDFNEFLS
+1077 WVQSKTDFNDFLTK
-1091 RYSHVR
+1091 YSHVR

>member
-1 MSKRQIKSSSAQ
+1 MEVNS
-13 GLRPPNITKNGG
+13 
-25 DTIQNYHK
+25 IQNYHK

-46 ATYEQYAK
+46 AIYEQYAK
-54 RAVELNQ
+54 RAVELGH

-76 ECRETAIKYGLKFI
+76 ECREIAIKYGLKFV

-104 DKQNCH
+104 DRTNCH
-110 IVLLAKNENGRESIN
+110 IVLLAKNENGREWIN
-125 DVLSTAN
+125 EVLSTAN

-151 QNDVFVTSACVAF
+151 PNDVFVTSACVAF
-164 WQYEPEYVD
+164 WHYEPEYVEQ
-173 DLVLKLHNYFKDNFM
+173 LICKLHDYFKDNFM

-196 DKQKR
+196 DKQKQ

-206 LELSKKYGI
+206 LKLSKKYGI

-229 QAIERDELLAASNT
+229 QSVERDELLAASGT

-248 DGWYMDYPDEVT
+248 DGWYMDYPDDDT
-260 VRKRFAEQGIISADE
+260 VRRRFSEQGVIPAEE
-275 VDKAIKNTDL
+275 VEKAMRNTDL
-285 ICDFEDYQSE
+285 ICDFEDYKSE

-304 SIYPDKTPDE
+304 SIYPDKTPEE
-314 KFHIYNKLISKKF
+314 KFKIYNRLISQKF
-327 REYMQ
+327 KEYMK

-356 GMVDYPLMDYEIV
+356 GMIDYPLMDYEIV
-369 KRGIEYGGIIT
+369 KRGIQYGGIIT

-427 PDIDQNINAQEP
+427 PDIDQNIDRQEP

-446 ILGADHAYPMIA
+446 ILGEDHAYPMIA
-458 FGTMKKKA
+458 FGTLKKKA
-466 AFKMYARA
+466 AFKLYARA
-474 KKLDFEIANKIS
+474 KKLDFNIANKIS
-486 DQIDKYDL
+486 DQIDKYDMAL
-494 AMKYADDD
+494 KYADDD
-502 EKDEINIYDYVDPE
+502 EKDEINIYDFVDSE
-516 YQDLVKKSEVYWG
+516 YQDYVKKSEVYWG
-529 LIVSKSKAPCAYMLY
+529 LISSKSKAPCAYMLY
-544 AGSIRRQIGLI
+544 QGSIRRQIGLI
-555 KCKSETTKKEYITTV
+555 KCKSDTTKKEYITTV

-598 FKRIGMKPLTVDE
+598 FKRIGMEPLTVDE
-611 LSDAVKNNPDVW
+611 LSESVKDNQQVW
-623 NIYSKGLTCG
+623 GIYAKGLTCG

-638 RASTTQKLLRYKPK
+638 RASTTQKLMKYKPK

-673 KFESREPFSY
+673 KFESRKPFSY

-689 DILQTQE
+689 NILQTEE

-706 QLMSVLNFAGFP
+706 QLMSVLHFAGFP

-740 KSQFITGMCEKL
+740 KSQFIDGMCKNL
-752 KGQCPDGKTPEEVSG
+752 AGQCPQGKTPEDVSA

-794 YNAWQKAIYPYEF
+794 YNAWQKSTHPFEF

-819 KKDKVS
+819 KKEKVS
-825 SLKSEMLRGFGIHE
+825 ALKAEMLRGFNIHE

-847 NRKFTADKANHAI
+847 NRKFTADKEHYAI
-860 DPSLLS
+860 DPSLVS

-873 CANDLYKL
+873 CANDLYAM
-881 YQTGKYNDFY
+881 YQSGKYHDFY
-891 SLWKEMS
+891 TLWKDMS

-913 LDYFSPF
+913 LDYFKPF

-926 LKFIDACNQLY
+926 LKFIAACDALY
-937 GRTQFPKDAD
+937 ERTQFPKGTD
-947 SPYIEYIKKYSET
+947 SPYIEYIKKCSTT

-967 KNFDCDAAL
+967 KDFDYDKAL
-976 QEIWNDMPDEKLR
+976 QEIWDSLPDEPL
-989 VTQILKAQSDYL
+989 TISQQLKAQKEYL
-1001 GYLQYTNPRLAT
+1001 GYLQYANPRLAT
-1013 TYHYVTAI
+1013 TYHYVLSI
-1021 EGKYKNKNV
+1021 DGKYKNKNI
-1030 TLYQLCSG
+1030 TLYRLCDG
-1038 ETITYKIRPATM
+1038 ETLTYKIRPRTLDD
-1050 ENNPIEPGEII
+1050 NPIEPGEII
-1061 KVLDTK
+1061 KVLDTH
-1067 TEGKWSKDGE
+1067 TEGKWSKDGDQ
-1077 TWVQSTTDFNEFLS
+1077 WVQSATDFNDFLTK
-1091 RYSHVR
+1091 YSHVR

>member
-1 MSKRQIKSSSAQ
+1 MEVNS
-13 GLRPPNITKNGG
+13 
-25 DTIQNYHK
+25 IQNYHK

-54 RAVELNQ
+54 RAVELGH

-76 ECRETAIKYGLKFI
+76 ECREIAIKYGLKFV

-104 DKQNCH
+104 DRTNCH
-110 IVLLAKNENGRESIN
+110 IVLLAKNENGREWIN
-125 DVLSTAN
+125 EVLSTAN

-151 QNDVFVTSACVAF
+151 PNDVFVTSACVAF
-164 WQYEPEYVD
+164 WHYEPEYVEQ
-173 DLVLKLHNYFKDNFM
+173 LICKLHDYFKDNFM

-196 DKQKR
+196 DKQKQ

-206 LELSKKYGI
+206 LKLSKKYGI

-229 QAIERDELLAASNT
+229 QAVERDELLAASGT

-248 DGWYMDYPDEVT
+248 DGWYMDYPDDDT
-260 VRKRFAEQGIISADE
+260 IRQRFAEQGVIPADE
-275 VDKAIKNTDL
+275 VEKAMRNTDL
-285 ICDFEDYQSE
+285 ICDFEDYKSE

-304 SIYPDKTPDE
+304 SIYPDKTPEE
-314 KFHIYNKLISKKF
+314 KFKIYNRLISQKF
-327 REYMQ
+327 KEYMK
-332 HVPPEDYQRYY
+332 HVPSEDYQRYY
-343 DGVKMEVYTYKDT
+343 DGVKMEVNTYKDT
-356 GMVDYPLMDYEIV
+356 GMIDYPLMDYEIV
-369 KRGIEYGGIIT
+369 KRGIQYGGIIT

-427 PDIDQNINAQEP
+427 PDIDQNIDRQEP

-446 ILGADHAYPMIA
+446 ILGEDHAYPMIA
-458 FGTMKKKA
+458 FGTLKKKA
-466 AFKMYARA
+466 AFKLYARA
-474 KKLDFEIANKIS
+474 KKLDFNIANKIS
-486 DQIDKYDL
+486 DQIDKYDMAL
-494 AMKYADDD
+494 KYADDD
-502 EKDEINIYDYVDPE
+502 EKDEINIYDFVDRE
-516 YQDLVKKSEVYWG
+516 YQDYVKKSEVYWG
-529 LIVSKSKAPCAYMLY
+529 LISSKSKAPCAYMLY
-544 AGSIRRQIGLI
+544 QGSIRRQIGLI
-555 KCKSETTKKEYITTV
+555 KCKSDTTKKEYITTV

-598 FKRIGMKPLTVDE
+598 FKRIGMEPLTVDE
-611 LSDAVKNNPDVW
+611 LSESIKDNQQVW
-623 NIYSKGLTCG
+623 SIYAKGLTCG

-638 RASTTQKLLRYKPK
+638 RASTTQKLMRYKPK

-673 KFESREPFSY
+673 KFESRKPFSY

-689 DILQTQE
+689 NILQTEE

-706 QLMSVLNFAGFP
+706 QLMSVLHFAGFP

-740 KSQFITGMCEKL
+740 KNQFIDGMCKNL
-752 KGQCPDGKTPEEVSG
+752 AGQCPQGKTPEDVSA

-794 YNAWQKAIYPYEF
+794 YNAWQKSTHPFEF

-819 KKDKVS
+819 KKEKVS
-825 SLKSEMLRGFGIHE
+825 ALKAEMLRGFNIHE

-847 NRKFTADKANHAI
+847 NRKFTADKEHHAI
-860 DPSLLS
+860 DPSLVS

-873 CANDLYKL
+873 CANDLYAM
-881 YQTGKYNDFY
+881 YQSGKYRDFY
-891 SLWKEMS
+891 TLWKDMS

-913 LDYFSPF
+913 LDYFKPF

-926 LKFIDACNQLY
+926 LKFIAACDALY
-937 GRTQFPKDAD
+937 ERTQFPKDTD
-947 SPYIEYIKKYSET
+947 SPYIEYIKKCSTT

-967 KNFDCDAAL
+967 KDFDYDKAL
-976 QEIWNDMPDEKLR
+976 QEIWDSLPDEPL
-989 VTQILKAQSDYL
+989 TISQQLKAQKEYL
-1001 GYLQYTNPRLAT
+1001 GYLQYANPRLAT
-1013 TYHYVTAI
+1013 TYHYVLSI
-1021 EGKYKNKNV
+1021 DGKYKNKNI
-1030 TLYQLCSG
+1030 TLYRLWDG
-1038 ETITYKIRPATM
+1038 ETLTYKIRPRTLDD
-1050 ENNPIEPGEII
+1050 NPIEPGEII
-1061 KVLDTK
+1061 KVLDTH
-1067 TEGKWSKDGE
+1067 TEGKWSKDGDQ
-1077 TWVQSTTDFNEFLS
+1077 WVQSTTDFNDFLTK
-1091 RYSHVR
+1091 YSHVR

>member
-1 MSKRQIKSSSAQ
+1 MEVNS
-13 GLRPPNITKNGG
+13 
-25 DTIQNYHK
+25 IQNYHK

-54 RAVELNQ
+54 RAVELGH

-76 ECRETAIKYGLKFI
+76 ECREIAIKYGLKFI

-104 DKQNCH
+104 DRTNCH
-110 IVLLAKNENGRESIN
+110 IVLLAKNENGREWIN
-125 DVLSTAN
+125 EVLSTAN

-151 QNDVFVTSACVAF
+151 PDDVFVTSACVAF
-164 WQYEPEYVD
+164 WHYEPEYVEQ
-173 DLVLKLHNYFKDNFM
+173 LVCKLHDYFKDNFM

-196 DKQKR
+196 DKQKQ

-206 LELSKKYGI
+206 LELSKKYSI

-229 QAIERDELLAASNT
+229 QSVERDELLAASGT

-248 DGWYMDYPDEVT
+248 DGWYMDYPDDDT
-260 VRKRFAEQGIISADE
+260 IRQRFAEQGVIPADE
-275 VDKAIKNTDL
+275 VEKAMRNTDL

-304 SIYPDKTPDE
+304 SIYPDKTPEE
-314 KFHIYNKLISKKF
+314 KFKIYNHLISQKF
-327 REYMQ
+327 KEYMK

-356 GMVDYPLMDYEIV
+356 GMIDYPLMDYEIV
-369 KRGIEYGGIIT
+369 KRGIQYGGIIT

-427 PDIDQNINAQEP
+427 PDIDQNIDRQEP

-446 ILGADHAYPMIA
+446 ILGEDHAYPMIA
-458 FGTMKKKA
+458 FGTLKKKA
-466 AFKMYARA
+466 AFKLYARA
-474 KKLDFEIANKIS
+474 KKLDFNIANKIS
-486 DQIDKYDL
+486 DQIDKYDMAL
-494 AMKYADDD
+494 KYADDD
-502 EKDEINIYDYVDPE
+502 EKDEINIYDFVDRE
-516 YQDLVKKSEVYWG
+516 YQDYVKKSEVYWG
-529 LIVSKSKAPCAYMLY
+529 LISSKSKAPCAYMLY
-544 AGSIRRQIGLI
+544 QGSIRRQIGLI
-555 KCKSETTKKEYITTV
+555 KCKSDTTKKEYITTV

-583 NDWLIVDTVALTDAI
+583 NDWLIVDTVALTDAV
-598 FKRIGMKPLTVDE
+598 FKRIGMEPLTVDE
-611 LSDAVKNNPDVW
+611 LSESVKDNQQVW
-623 NIYSKGLTCG
+623 DIYAKGLTCG

-638 RASTTQKLLRYKPK
+638 RASTTQKLMRYKPK

-673 KFESREPFSY
+673 KFESRKPFSY

-689 DILQTQE
+689 NILQTEE

-706 QLMSVLNFAGFP
+706 QLMSVLHFAGFP

-740 KSQFITGMCEKL
+740 KSQFIDGMCKNL
-752 KGQCPDGKTPEEVSG
+752 AGQCPQGRTPEDVSA

-794 YNAWQKAIYPYEF
+794 YNAWQKSTHPFEF

-819 KKDKVS
+819 KKEKVS
-825 SLKSEMLRGFGIHE
+825 ALKAEMLRGFNIHE

-847 NRKFTADKANHAI
+847 NRKFTADKEHHAI
-860 DPSLLS
+860 DPSLVS

-873 CANDLYKL
+873 CANDLYAM
-881 YQTGKYNDFY
+881 YQSGKYHDFY
-891 SLWKEMS
+891 TLWKDMS

-913 LDYFSPF
+913 LDYFKPF

-926 LKFIDACNQLY
+926 LKFIAACDALY
-937 GRTQFPKDAD
+937 ERTQFPKDTD
-947 SPYIEYIKKYSET
+947 SPYIEYIKKCSTT

-967 KNFDCDAAL
+967 KDFDYDKAL
-976 QEIWNDMPDEKLR
+976 REIWDSLPDEPL
-989 VTQILKAQSDYL
+989 TISQQLKAQKEYL
-1001 GYLQYTNPRLAT
+1001 GYLQYANPRLAT
-1013 TYHYVTAI
+1013 TYHYVLSI
-1021 EGKYKNKNV
+1021 DGKYKNKNI
-1030 TLYQLCSG
+1030 TLYRLCDG
-1038 ETITYKIRPATM
+1038 ETLTYKIRPRTLDD
-1050 ENNPIEPGEII
+1050 NHIEPGEII
-1061 KVLDTK
+1061 KVLDTH
-1067 TEGKWSKDGE
+1067 TEGKWSKDGDQ
-1077 TWVQSTTDFNEFLS
+1077 WIQSKTDFNDFLTK
-1091 RYSHVR
+1091 YSHVR

>member
-1 MSKRQIKSSSAQ
+1 MEV
-13 GLRPPNITKNGG
+13 NF
-25 DTIQNYHK
+25 IQNYHK

-54 RAVELNQ
+54 RAVELGH

-76 ECRETAIKYGLKFI
+76 ECREIAIKYGLKFI

-104 DKQNCH
+104 DRTNCH
-110 IVLLAKNENGRESIN
+110 IVLLAKNENGREWIN
-125 DVLSTAN
+125 EVLSTAN

-151 QNDVFVTSACVAF
+151 PDDVFVTSACVAF
-164 WQYEPEYVD
+164 WHYEPEYVEQ
-173 DLVLKLHNYFKDNFM
+173 LICKLHDYFKDNFM

-196 DKQKR
+196 DKQKQ

-206 LELSKKYGI
+206 LKLSKKYGI

-229 QAIERDELLAASNT
+229 QAVERDELLAASGT

-248 DGWYMDYPDEVT
+248 DGWYMDYPDDDT
-260 VRKRFAEQGIISADE
+260 VRRRFSEQGVIPAEE
-275 VDKAIKNTDL
+275 VEKAMRNTDL
-285 ICDFEDYQSE
+285 ICDFEDYKSE

-304 SIYPDKTPDE
+304 SIYPDKTPEE
-314 KFHIYNKLISKKF
+314 KFKIYNRLISQKF
-327 REYMQ
+327 KEYMK

-356 GMVDYPLMDYEIV
+356 GMIDYPLMDYEIV
-369 KRGIEYGGIIT
+369 KRGIQYGGIIT

-427 PDIDQNINAQEP
+427 PDIDQNIDRQEP

-446 ILGADHAYPMIA
+446 ILGEDHAYPMIA
-458 FGTMKKKA
+458 FGTLKKKA
-466 AFKMYARA
+466 AFKLYARA
-474 KKLDFEIANKIS
+474 KKLDFNIANKIS
-486 DQIDKYDL
+486 DQIDKYDMAL
-494 AMKYADDD
+494 KYADDD
-502 EKDEINIYDYVDPE
+502 EKDEINIYDFVDRE
-516 YQDLVKKSEVYWG
+516 YQDYVKKSEVYWG
-529 LIVSKSKAPCAYMLY
+529 LISSKSKAPCAYMLY
-544 AGSIRRQIGLI
+544 QGSIRRQIGLI
-555 KCKSETTKKEYITTV
+555 KCKSDTTKKEYITTV

-583 NDWLIVDTVALTDAI
+583 NDWLIVDTVALTNAI
-598 FKRIGMKPLTVDE
+598 FKRIGMEPLTVDE
-611 LSDAVKNNPDVW
+611 LSESVKDNQQVW
-623 NIYSKGLTCG
+623 SIYAKGLTCG

-638 RASTTQKLLRYKPK
+638 RASTTQKLMRYKPK

-673 KFESREPFSY
+673 KFESRKPFSY

-689 DILQTQE
+689 NILQTEE

-706 QLMSVLNFAGFP
+706 QLMSVLHFAGFP

-740 KSQFITGMCEKL
+740 KSQFIDGMCKNL
-752 KGQCPDGKTPEEVSG
+752 AGQCPQGKTPEDVSA

-794 YNAWQKAIYPYEF
+794 YNAWQKSTHPFEF

-819 KKDKVS
+819 KKEKVS
-825 SLKSEMLRGFGIHE
+825 ALKAEMLRGFNIHE

-847 NRKFTADKANHAI
+847 NRKFTADKEHHAI
-860 DPSLLS
+860 DPSLVS
-866 IKGLSQG
+866 IKGLSLG
-873 CANDLYKL
+873 CANDLYAM
-881 YQTGKYNDFY
+881 YQSGKYRDFY
-891 SLWKEMS
+891 TLWKDMS

-913 LDYFSPF
+913 LDYFKPF

-926 LKFIDACNQLY
+926 LKFIAACDALY
-937 GRTQFPKDAD
+937 ERTQFPKDTD
-947 SPYIEYIKKYSET
+947 SPYIEYIKKCSTT

-967 KNFDCDAAL
+967 KDFDYDKAL
-976 QEIWNDMPDEKLR
+976 QEIWDSLPDEPL
-989 VTQILKAQSDYL
+989 TISQQLKAQKECL
-1001 GYLQYTNPRLAT
+1001 GYLQYANPHLAT
-1013 TYHYVTAI
+1013 TYHYVLSI
-1021 EGKYKNKNV
+1021 DGKYKNKNI
-1030 TLYQLCSG
+1030 TLYRLCDG
-1038 ETITYKIRPATM
+1038 ETLTYKIRPRTLDD
-1050 ENNPIEPGEII
+1050 NPVEPGEII
-1061 KVLDTK
+1061 KVLDTH
-1067 TEGKWSKDGE
+1067 TEGKWSKDGDQ
-1077 TWVQSTTDFNEFLS
+1077 WVQSTTDFNDFLTK
-1091 RYSHVR
+1091 YSHVR

>member
-1 MSKRQIKSSSAQ
+1 M
-13 GLRPPNITKNGG
+13 
-25 DTIQNYHK
+25 QNYHK

-76 ECRETAIKYGLKFI
+76 ECREIAIKYGLKFI
-90 FGTEAYWVKDRHEK
+90 FGTEAYWVKNRYEK
-104 DKQNCH
+104 DRTNCH
-110 IVLLAKNENGRESIN
+110 IVLLAKNENGREWIN
-125 DVLSTAN
+125 EVLSTAN

-151 QNDVFVTSACVAF
+151 PDDVFVTSACVAF
-164 WQYEPEYVD
+164 WHYEQEYVEQ
-173 DLVLKLHNYFKDNFM
+173 LVCKLHDYFKDNFM

-196 DKQKR
+196 DKQKQ

-229 QAIERDELLAASNT
+229 QSVERDELLAASGT

-248 DGWYMDYPDEVT
+248 DGWYMDYPDDDT
-260 VRKRFAEQGIISADE
+260 VRQRFAEQGVIPADE
-275 VDKAIKNTDL
+275 VEKAMRNTDL

-304 SIYPDKTPDE
+304 SIYPDKTPEE
-314 KFHIYNKLISKKF
+314 KFKIYNHLISQKF
-327 REYMQ
+327 KEYMK

-356 GMVDYPLMDYEIV
+356 GMIDYPLMDYEIV
-369 KRGIEYGGIIT
+369 KRGIQYGGIIT

-427 PDIDQNINAQEP
+427 PDIDQNIDRQEP

-446 ILGADHAYPMIA
+446 ILGEDHAYPMIA
-458 FGTMKKKA
+458 FGTLKKKA
-466 AFKMYARA
+466 AFKLYARA
-474 KKLDFEIANKIS
+474 KKLDFNIANKIS
-486 DQIDKYDL
+486 DQIDKYDMAL
-494 AMKYADDD
+494 KYADDD
-502 EKDEINIYDYVDPE
+502 EKDEINIYDFVDRE
-516 YQDLVKKSEVYWG
+516 YQDYVKKSEVYWG
-529 LIVSKSKAPCAYMLY
+529 LISSKSKAPCAYMLY
-544 AGSIRRQIGLI
+544 QGSIRRQIGLI
-555 KCKSETTKKEYITTV
+555 KCKSDTTKKEYITTV

-598 FKRIGMKPLTVDE
+598 FKRIGMEPLTVDE
-611 LSDAVKNNPDVW
+611 LSESVKDNQQVW
-623 NIYSKGLTCG
+623 DIYAKGLTCG

-638 RASTTQKLLRYKPK
+638 RASTTQKLMRYKPK

-673 KFESREPFSY
+673 KFESRKPFSY

-689 DILQTQE
+689 NILQTEE

-706 QLMSVLNFAGFP
+706 QLMSVLHFAGFP

-740 KSQFITGMCEKL
+740 KSQFIDGMCKNL
-752 KGQCPDGKTPEEVSG
+752 AGQCPQGKTPEEVSG

-794 YNAWQKAIYPYEF
+794 YNAWQKSTHPFEF

-819 KKDKVS
+819 KKEKVS
-825 SLKSEMLRGFGIHE
+825 ALKAEMLRGFNIHE

-847 NRKFTADKANHAI
+847 NRKFTADKEHHAI
-860 DPSLLS
+860 DPSLVS

-873 CANDLYKL
+873 CANDLYAMYKS
-881 YQTGKYNDFY
+881 GKYHDFY
-891 SLWKEMS
+891 TLWKDMS

-907 IETLVL
+907 IEALVL
-913 LDYFSPF
+913 LDYFKPF

-926 LKFIDACNQLY
+926 LKFIAACDALY
-937 GRTQFPKDAD
+937 ERTQFSKDTD
-947 SPYIEYIKKYSET
+947 SPYIEYIKKCSTT

-967 KNFDCDAAL
+967 KDFDYDKAL
-976 QEIWNDMPDEKLR
+976 RKIWDSLPDEPL
-989 VTQILKAQSDYL
+989 TISQQLKAQKEYL
-1001 GYLQYTNPRLAT
+1001 GYLQYANPRLAT
-1013 TYHYVTAI
+1013 TYHYVLSI
-1021 EGKYKNKNV
+1021 DGKYKNKNI
-1030 TLYQLCSG
+1030 TLYRLCDG
-1038 ETITYKIRPATM
+1038 ETITYKIRPRTLDD
-1050 ENNPIEPGEII
+1050 NPVEPGEIL
-1061 KVLDTK
+1061 KVLDTH
-1067 TEGKWSKDGE
+1067 TEGKWSKDDDQ
-1077 TWVQSTTDFNEFLS
+1077 WVQSTTEFNDFLTK
-1091 RYSHVR
+1091 YTHVR

>member
-1 MSKRQIKSSSAQ
+1 MEVNS
-13 GLRPPNITKNGG
+13 
-25 DTIQNYHK
+25 IQNYHK

-54 RAVELNQ
+54 RAVELGH

-76 ECRETAIKYGLKFI
+76 ECREIAIKYGLKFV

-104 DKQNCH
+104 DRTNCH
-110 IVLLAKNENGRESIN
+110 IVLLAKNENGREWIN
-125 DVLSTAN
+125 EVLSTAN

-151 QNDVFVTSACVAF
+151 PNDVFVTSACVAF
-164 WQYEPEYVD
+164 WHYEPEYVEQ
-173 DLVLKLHNYFKDNFM
+173 LICKLHDYFKDNFM

-196 DKQKR
+196 DKQKQ

-206 LELSKKYGI
+206 LKLSKKYGI

-229 QAIERDELLAASNT
+229 QAVERDELLAASGT

-248 DGWYMDYPDEVT
+248 DGWYMDYPDDDT
-260 VRKRFAEQGIISADE
+260 IRQRFAEQGVIPADE
-275 VDKAIKNTDL
+275 VEKAMRNTDL
-285 ICDFEDYQSE
+285 ICDFEDYKSE

-304 SIYPDKTPDE
+304 SIYPDKTPEE
-314 KFHIYNKLISKKF
+314 KFKIYNRLISQKF
-327 REYMQ
+327 KEYMK
-332 HVPPEDYQRYY
+332 HVPSEDYQRYY
-343 DGVKMEVYTYKDT
+343 DGVKMEVNTYKDT
-356 GMVDYPLMDYEIV
+356 GMIDYPLMDYEIV
-369 KRGIEYGGIIT
+369 KRGIQYGGIIT

-427 PDIDQNINAQEP
+427 PDIDQNIDRQEP

-446 ILGADHAYPMIA
+446 ILGEDHAYPMIA
-458 FGTMKKKA
+458 FGTLKKKA
-466 AFKMYARA
+466 AFKLYARA
-474 KKLDFEIANKIS
+474 KKLDFNIANKIS
-486 DQIDKYDL
+486 DQIDKYDMAL
-494 AMKYADDD
+494 KYADDD
-502 EKDEINIYDYVDPE
+502 EKNEINIYDFVDRE
-516 YQDLVKKSEVYWG
+516 YQDYVKKSEVYWG
-529 LIVSKSKAPCAYMLY
+529 LISSKSKAPCAYMLY
-544 AGSIRRQIGLI
+544 QGSIRRQIGLI
-555 KCKSETTKKEYITTV
+555 KCKSDTTKKEYITTV

-598 FKRIGMKPLTVDE
+598 FKRIGMEPLTVDE
-611 LSDAVKNNPDVW
+611 LSESIKDNQQVW
-623 NIYSKGLTCG
+623 SIYAKGLTCG

-638 RASTTQKLLRYKPK
+638 RASTTQKLMRYKPK

-673 KFESREPFSY
+673 KFESRKPFSY

-689 DILQTQE
+689 NILQTEE

-706 QLMSVLNFAGFP
+706 QLMSVLHFAGFP

-740 KSQFITGMCEKL
+740 KNQFIDGMCKNL
-752 KGQCPDGKTPEEVSG
+752 AGQCPQGKTPEDVSA

-794 YNAWQKAIYPYEF
+794 YNAWQKSTHPFEF

-819 KKDKVS
+819 KKEKVS
-825 SLKSEMLRGFGIHE
+825 ALKAEMLRGFNIHE

-847 NRKFTADKANHAI
+847 NRKFTADKEHHAI
-860 DPSLLS
+860 DPSLVS

-873 CANDLYKL
+873 CANDLYAM
-881 YQTGKYNDFY
+881 YQSGKYRDFY
-891 SLWKEMS
+891 TLWKDMS

-913 LDYFSPF
+913 LDYFKPF

-926 LKFIDACNQLY
+926 LKFIAACDALY
-937 GRTQFPKDAD
+937 ERTQFPKDTD
-947 SPYIEYIKKYSET
+947 SPYIEYIKKCSTT

-967 KNFDCDAAL
+967 KDFDYDKAL
-976 QEIWNDMPDEKLR
+976 QEIWDSLPDEPL
-989 VTQILKAQSDYL
+989 TISQQLKAQKEYL
-1001 GYLQYTNPRLAT
+1001 GYLQYANPRLAT
-1013 TYHYVTAI
+1013 TYHYVLSI
-1021 EGKYKNKNV
+1021 DGKYKNKNI
-1030 TLYQLCSG
+1030 TLYRLCDG
-1038 ETITYKIRPATM
+1038 ETLTYKIRPRTLDD
-1050 ENNPIEPGEII
+1050 NPIEPGEII
-1061 KVLDTK
+1061 KVLDTH
-1067 TEGKWSKDGE
+1067 TEGKWSKDGDQ
-1077 TWVQSTTDFNEFLS
+1077 WVQSTTDFNDFLTK
-1091 RYSHVR
+1091 YSHVR

>member
-1 MSKRQIKSSSAQ
+1 MEVNS
-13 GLRPPNITKNGG
+13 
-25 DTIQNYHK
+25 IQNYHK

-54 RAVELNQ
+54 RAVELGH

-76 ECRETAIKYGLKFI
+76 ECREIAIKYGLKFI

-104 DKQNCH
+104 DRTNCH
-110 IVLLAKNENGRESIN
+110 IVLLAKNENGREWIN
-125 DVLSTAN
+125 EVLSTAN

-151 QNDVFVTSACVAF
+151 PDDVFVTSACVAF
-164 WQYEPEYVD
+164 WHYEPEYVEQ
-173 DLVLKLHNYFKDNFM
+173 LVCKLHDYFKDNFM

-196 DKQKR
+196 DKQKQ

-206 LELSKKYGI
+206 LELSKKYSI

-229 QAIERDELLAASNT
+229 QAIERDELLAASGT

-248 DGWYMDYPDEVT
+248 DGWYMDYPDDDT
-260 VRKRFAEQGIISADE
+260 IRQRFAEQGVIPADE
-275 VDKAIKNTDL
+275 VEKAMRNTDL
-285 ICDFEDYQSE
+285 ICDFEDYKSE

-304 SIYPDKTPDE
+304 SIYPDKTPEE
-314 KFHIYNKLISKKF
+314 KFKIYNRLISQKF
-327 REYMQ
+327 KEYMK
-332 HVPPEDYQRYY
+332 HVPSEDYQRYY
-343 DGVKMEVYTYKDT
+343 DGVKMEVNTYKDT
-356 GMVDYPLMDYEIV
+356 GMIDYPLMDYEIV
-369 KRGIEYGGIIT
+369 KRGIQYGGIIT

-427 PDIDQNINAQEP
+427 PDIDQNIDRQEP

-446 ILGADHAYPMIA
+446 ILGEDHAYPMIA
-458 FGTMKKKA
+458 FGTLKKKA
-466 AFKMYARA
+466 AFKLYARA
-474 KKLDFEIANKIS
+474 KKLDFNIANKIS
-486 DQIDKYDL
+486 DQIDKYDMAL
-494 AMKYADDD
+494 KYADDD
-502 EKDEINIYDYVDPE
+502 EKDEINIYDFVDRE
-516 YQDLVKKSEVYWG
+516 YQDYVKKSEVYWG
-529 LIVSKSKAPCAYMLY
+529 LISSKSKAPCAYMLY
-544 AGSIRRQIGLI
+544 QGSIRRQIGLI
-555 KCKSETTKKEYITTV
+555 KCKSDTTKKEYITTV

-598 FKRIGMKPLTVDE
+598 FKRIGMEPLTVDE
-611 LSDAVKNNPDVW
+611 LSESIKDNQQVW
-623 NIYSKGLTCG
+623 SIYAKGLTCG

-638 RASTTQKLLRYKPK
+638 RASTTQKLMRYKPK

-673 KFESREPFSY
+673 KFESRKPFSY

-689 DILQTQE
+689 NILQTEE

-706 QLMSVLNFAGFP
+706 QLMSVLHFAGFP

-740 KSQFITGMCEKL
+740 KNQFIDGMCKNL
-752 KGQCPDGKTPEEVSG
+752 AGQCPQGKTPEDVSA

-794 YNAWQKAIYPYEF
+794 YNAWQKSTHPFEF

-819 KKDKVS
+819 KKEKVS
-825 SLKSEMLRGFGIHE
+825 ALKAEMLRGFNIHE

-847 NRKFTADKANHAI
+847 NRKFTADKEHHAI
-860 DPSLLS
+860 DPSLVS

-873 CANDLYKL
+873 CANDLYAM
-881 YQTGKYNDFY
+881 YQSGKYRDFY
-891 SLWKEMS
+891 TLWKDMS

-913 LDYFSPF
+913 LDYFKPF

-926 LKFIDACNQLY
+926 LKFIAACDALY
-937 GRTQFPKDAD
+937 ERTQFPKDTD
-947 SPYIEYIKKYSET
+947 SPYIEYIKKCSTT

-967 KNFDCDAAL
+967 KDFDYDKAL
-976 QEIWNDMPDEKLR
+976 QEIWDSLPDEPL
-989 VTQILKAQSDYL
+989 TISQQLKAQKEYL
-1001 GYLQYTNPRLAT
+1001 GYLQYANPRLAT
-1013 TYHYVTAI
+1013 TYHYVLSI
-1021 EGKYKNKNV
+1021 DGKYKNKNI
-1030 TLYQLCSG
+1030 TLYRLCDG
-1038 ETITYKIRPATM
+1038 ETLTYKIRPRTLDD
-1050 ENNPIEPGEII
+1050 NPIEPGEII
-1061 KVLDTK
+1061 KVLDTH
-1067 TEGKWSKDGE
+1067 TEGKWSKDGDQ
-1077 TWVQSTTDFNEFLS
+1077 WVQSTTDFNDFLTK
-1091 RYSHVR
+1091 YSHVR

>member
-1 MSKRQIKSSSAQ
+1 MNS
-13 GLRPPNITKNGG
+13 
-25 DTIQNYHK
+25 IQNYHK

-76 ECRETAIKYGLKFI
+76 ECREIAIKYGLKFV

-104 DKQNCH
+104 DRTNCH
-110 IVLLAKNENGRESIN
+110 IVLLAKNENGREWIN
-125 DVLSTAN
+125 EVLSTAN

-151 QNDVFVTSACVAF
+151 PDDVFVTSACVAF
-164 WQYEPEYVD
+164 WHYEPEYVEQ
-173 DLVLKLHNYFKDNFM
+173 LVCKLHDHFKDNFM

-196 DKQKR
+196 DKQKQ

-206 LELSKKYGI
+206 LELSKKYDV

-229 QAIERDELLAASNT
+229 QSVERDELLAASGT

-248 DGWYMDYPDEVT
+248 DGWYMDYPDDDT
-260 VRKRFAEQGIISADE
+260 IRQRFAEQGVIPADE
-275 VDKAIKNTDL
+275 VEKAMRNTDL

-304 SIYPDKTPDE
+304 SIYPDKTPEE
-314 KFHIYNKLISKKF
+314 KFKIYNHLISQKF
-327 REYMQ
+327 KEYMK

-356 GMVDYPLMDYEIV
+356 GMIDYPLMDYEIV
-369 KRGIEYGGIIT
+369 KRGIQYGGIIT

-427 PDIDQNINAQEP
+427 PDIDQNIDRQEP

-446 ILGADHAYPMIA
+446 ILGEDHAYPMIA
-458 FGTMKKKA
+458 FGTLKKKA
-466 AFKMYARA
+466 AFKLYARA
-474 KKLDFEIANKIS
+474 KKLDFNIANKIS
-486 DQIDKYDL
+486 DQIDKYDMAL
-494 AMKYADDD
+494 KYADDD
-502 EKDEINIYDYVDPE
+502 EKDEINIYDFVDRE
-516 YQDLVKKSEVYWG
+516 YQDYVKKSEVYWG
-529 LIVSKSKAPCAYMLY
+529 LISSKSKAPCAYMLY
-544 AGSIRRQIGLI
+544 QGSIRRQIGLI
-555 KCKSETTKKEYITTV
+555 KCKSDTTKKEYITTV

-598 FKRIGMKPLTVDE
+598 FKRIGMEPLTVDE
-611 LSDAVKNNPDVW
+611 LSESVKDNQQVW
-623 NIYSKGLTCG
+623 GIYAKGLTCG

-638 RASTTQKLLRYKPK
+638 RASTTQKLMRYKPK

-673 KFESREPFSY
+673 KFESRKPFSY

-689 DILQTQE
+689 NILQTEE

-706 QLMSVLNFAGFP
+706 QLMSVLHFAGFP

-740 KSQFITGMCEKL
+740 KSQFIDGMCKNL
-752 KGQCPDGKTPEEVSG
+752 TGQCPQGKTPEDVSA

-794 YNAWQKAIYPYEF
+794 YNAWQKSTHPFEF

-819 KKDKVS
+819 KKEKVS
-825 SLKSEMLRGFGIHE
+825 ALKAEMLRGFNIHE

-847 NRKFTADKANHAI
+847 NRKFTADKEHHAI
-860 DPSLLS
+860 DPSLVS

-873 CANDLYKL
+873 CANDLYAM
-881 YQTGKYNDFY
+881 YQSGKYRDFY
-891 SLWKEMS
+891 TLWKDMS

-913 LDYFSPF
+913 LDYFKPF

-926 LKFIDACNQLY
+926 LKFIAACDALY
-937 GRTQFPKDAD
+937 ERTQFPKDTD
-947 SPYIEYIKKYSET
+947 SPYIEYIKKCSTT

-967 KNFDCDAAL
+967 KDFDYDKAL
-976 QEIWNDMPDEKLR
+976 QEIWDSLPDEPL
-989 VTQILKAQSDYL
+989 TISQQLKAQKEYL
-1001 GYLQYTNPRLAT
+1001 GYLQYANPRLAT
-1013 TYHYVTAI
+1013 TYHYVLSI
-1021 EGKYKNKNV
+1021 DGKYKNKNI
-1030 TLYQLCSG
+1030 TLYRLCDG
-1038 ETITYKIRPATM
+1038 ETLTYKIRPRTLDD
-1050 ENNPIEPGEII
+1050 NPIEPGEII
-1061 KVLDTK
+1061 KVLDTH
-1067 TEGKWSKDGE
+1067 TEGKWSKDGDQ
-1077 TWVQSTTDFNEFLS
+1077 WVQSTTDFNDFLTK
-1091 RYSHVR
+1091 YSHVR

>member
-1 MSKRQIKSSSAQ
+1 MEV
-13 GLRPPNITKNGG
+13 NF
-25 DTIQNYHK
+25 IQNYHK

-54 RAVELNQ
+54 RAVELGH

-76 ECRETAIKYGLKFI
+76 ECREIAIKYGLKFI

-104 DKQNCH
+104 DRTNCH
-110 IVLLAKNENGRESIN
+110 IVLLAKNENGREWIN
-125 DVLSTAN
+125 EVLSTAN

-151 QNDVFVTSACVAF
+151 PNDVFVTSACVAF
-164 WQYEPEYVD
+164 WHYEPEYVEQ
-173 DLVLKLHNYFKDNFM
+173 LICKLHDYFKDNFM

-196 DKQKR
+196 DKQKQ

-206 LELSKKYGI
+206 LKLSKKYGI

-229 QAIERDELLAASNT
+229 QSVERDELLAASGT

-248 DGWYMDYPDEVT
+248 DGWYMDYPDDDT
-260 VRKRFAEQGIISADE
+260 IRQRFAEQDVIPADE
-275 VDKAIKNTDL
+275 VEKAMRNTDL

-304 SIYPDKTPDE
+304 SIYPDKTPEE
-314 KFHIYNKLISKKF
+314 KFKIYNRLISQKF
-327 REYMQ
+327 KEYMK

-356 GMVDYPLMDYEIV
+356 GMIDYPLMDYEIV
-369 KRGIEYGGIIT
+369 KRGIQYGGIIT

-427 PDIDQNINAQEP
+427 PDIDQNIDRQEP

-446 ILGADHAYPMIA
+446 ILGEDHAYPMIA
-458 FGTMKKKA
+458 FGTLKKKA
-466 AFKMYARA
+466 AFKLYARA
-474 KKLDFEIANKIS
+474 KKLDFNIANKIS
-486 DQIDKYDL
+486 DQIDKYDMAL
-494 AMKYADDD
+494 KYADDD
-502 EKDEINIYDYVDPE
+502 EKDEINIYDFVDRE
-516 YQDLVKKSEVYWG
+516 YQDYVKKSEVYWG
-529 LIVSKSKAPCAYMLY
+529 LISSKSKAPCAYMLY
-544 AGSIRRQIGLI
+544 QGSIRRQIGLI
-555 KCKSETTKKEYITTV
+555 KCKSDTTKKEYITTV
-570 VDGAVAEKYKFLK
+570 VDGSVAEKYKFLK

-598 FKRIGMKPLTVDE
+598 FKRIGMEPLTVDE
-611 LSDAVKNNPDVW
+611 LSESVKDNQQVW
-623 NIYSKGLTCG
+623 SIYAKGLTCG

-638 RASTTQKLLRYKPK
+638 RASTTQKLMRYKPK

-673 KFESREPFSY
+673 KFESRKPFSY

-689 DILQTQE
+689 NILQTEE

-706 QLMSVLNFAGFP
+706 QLMSVLHFAGFP

-740 KSQFITGMCEKL
+740 KNQFIDGMCKNL
-752 KGQCPDGKTPEEVSG
+752 AGQCPQGKTPEDVSA

-794 YNAWQKAIYPYEF
+794 YNAWQKSTHPFEF

-819 KKDKVS
+819 KKEKVS
-825 SLKSEMLRGFGIHE
+825 ALKAEMLRGFNIHE

-847 NRKFTADKANHAI
+847 NRKFTADKEHYAI
-860 DPSLLS
+860 DPSLVS

-873 CANDLYKL
+873 CANDLYAM
-881 YQTGKYNDFY
+881 YQSGKYRDFY
-891 SLWKEMS
+891 TLWKDMS

-913 LDYFSPF
+913 LDYFKPF

-926 LKFIDACNQLY
+926 LKFIAACDALY
-937 GRTQFPKDAD
+937 ERTQFPKDTD
-947 SPYIEYIKKYSET
+947 SPYIEYIKKCSTT

-967 KNFDCDAAL
+967 KDFDYDKAL
-976 QEIWNDMPDEKLR
+976 QEIWDSLPDEPL
-989 VTQILKAQSDYL
+989 TISQQLKAQKEYL
-1001 GYLQYTNPRLAT
+1001 GYLQYANPRLAT
-1013 TYHYVTAI
+1013 TYHYVLSI
-1021 EGKYKNKNV
+1021 DGKNKNKNI
-1030 TLYQLCSG
+1030 TLYRLCDG
-1038 ETITYKIRPATM
+1038 ETLTYKIRPRTLDD
-1050 ENNPIEPGEII
+1050 NPIEPGEII
-1061 KVLDTK
+1061 KVLDTH
-1067 TEGKWSKDGE
+1067 TEGKWSKDGDQ
-1077 TWVQSTTDFNEFLS
+1077 WVQSTTDFNDFLTK
-1091 RYSHVR
+1091 YSHVR

>member
-1 MSKRQIKSSSAQ
+1 MEVNS
-13 GLRPPNITKNGG
+13 
-25 DTIQNYHK
+25 IQNYHK
-33 HTCCSNIYTPDSP
+33 HTCCSNIYIPDSP

-54 RAVELNQ
+54 RAVELGH

-76 ECRETAIKYGLKFI
+76 ECREIAIKYGLKFV

-104 DKQNCH
+104 DRTNCH
-110 IVLLAKNENGRESIN
+110 IVLLAKNENGREWIN
-125 DVLSTAN
+125 EVLSTAN

-151 QNDVFVTSACVAF
+151 PNDVFVTSACVAF
-164 WQYEPEYVD
+164 WHYEPEYVEQ
-173 DLVLKLHNYFKDNFM
+173 LICKLHDYFKDNFM

-196 DKQKR
+196 DKQKQ

-206 LELSKKYGI
+206 LKLSKKYGI

-229 QAIERDELLAASNT
+229 QAVERDELLAASGT

-248 DGWYMDYPDEVT
+248 DGWYMDYPDDDT
-260 VRKRFAEQGIISADE
+260 IRQRFAEQGVIPADE
-275 VDKAIKNTDL
+275 VEKAMRNTDL
-285 ICDFEDYQSE
+285 ICDFEDYKSE

-304 SIYPDKTPDE
+304 SIYPDKTPEE
-314 KFHIYNKLISKKF
+314 KFKIYNRLISQKF
-327 REYMQ
+327 KEYMK
-332 HVPPEDYQRYY
+332 HVPSEDYQRYY
-343 DGVKMEVYTYKDT
+343 DGVKMEVNTYKDT
-356 GMVDYPLMDYEIV
+356 GMIDYPLMDYEIV
-369 KRGIEYGGIIT
+369 KRGIQYGGIIT

-427 PDIDQNINAQEP
+427 PDIDQNIDRQEP

-446 ILGADHAYPMIA
+446 ILGEDHAYPMIA
-458 FGTMKKKA
+458 FGTLKKKA
-466 AFKMYARA
+466 AFKLYARA
-474 KKLDFEIANKIS
+474 KKLDFNIANKIS
-486 DQIDKYDL
+486 DQIDKYDMAL
-494 AMKYADDD
+494 KYADDD
-502 EKDEINIYDYVDPE
+502 EKDEINIYDFVDRE
-516 YQDLVKKSEVYWG
+516 YQDYVKKSEVYWG
-529 LIVSKSKAPCAYMLY
+529 LISSKSKAPCAYMLY
-544 AGSIRRQIGLI
+544 QGSIRRQIGLI
-555 KCKSETTKKEYITTV
+555 KCKSDTTKKEYITTV

-598 FKRIGMKPLTVDE
+598 FKRIGMEPLTVDE
-611 LSDAVKNNPDVW
+611 LSESIKDNQQVW
-623 NIYSKGLTCG
+623 SIYAKGLTCG

-638 RASTTQKLLRYKPK
+638 RASTTQKLMRYKPK

-673 KFESREPFSY
+673 KFESRKPFSY

-689 DILQTQE
+689 NILQTEE

-706 QLMSVLNFAGFP
+706 QLMSVLHFAGFP

-740 KSQFITGMCEKL
+740 KNQFIDGMCKNL
-752 KGQCPDGKTPEEVSG
+752 AGQCPQGKTPEDVSA

-794 YNAWQKAIYPYEF
+794 YNAWQKSTHPFEF

-819 KKDKVS
+819 KKEKVS
-825 SLKSEMLRGFGIHE
+825 ALKAEMLRGFNIHE

-847 NRKFTADKANHAI
+847 NRKFTADKEHHAI
-860 DPSLLS
+860 DPSLVS

-873 CANDLYKL
+873 CANDLYAM
-881 YQTGKYNDFY
+881 YQSGKYRDFY
-891 SLWKEMS
+891 TLWKDMS

-913 LDYFSPF
+913 LDYFKPF

-926 LKFIDACNQLY
+926 LKFIAACDALY
-937 GRTQFPKDAD
+937 ERTQFPKDTD
-947 SPYIEYIKKYSET
+947 SPYIEYIKKCSTT

-967 KNFDCDAAL
+967 KDFDYDKAL
-976 QEIWNDMPDEKLR
+976 QEIWDSLPDEPL
-989 VTQILKAQSDYL
+989 TISQQLKAQKEYL
-1001 GYLQYTNPRLAT
+1001 GYLQYANPRLAT
-1013 TYHYVTAI
+1013 TYHYVLSI
-1021 EGKYKNKNV
+1021 DGKYKNKNI
-1030 TLYQLCSG
+1030 TLYRLCDG
-1038 ETITYKIRPATM
+1038 ETLTYKIRPRTLDD
-1050 ENNPIEPGEII
+1050 NPIEPGEII
-1061 KVLDTK
+1061 KVLDTH
-1067 TEGKWSKDGE
+1067 TEGKWSKDGDQ
-1077 TWVQSTTDFNEFLS
+1077 WVQSTTDFNDFLTK
-1091 RYSHVR
+1091 YSHVR

>member
-1 MSKRQIKSSSAQ
+1 MEVNS
-13 GLRPPNITKNGG
+13 
-25 DTIQNYHK
+25 IQNYHK

-46 ATYEQYAK
+46 STYEQYAK
-54 RAVELNQ
+54 RAVELGH

-76 ECRETAIKYGLKFI
+76 ECREIAIKYGLKFI

-104 DKQNCH
+104 DRTNCH
-110 IVLLAKNENGRESIN
+110 IVLLAKNENGREWIN
-125 DVLSTAN
+125 EVLSTAN

-151 QNDVFVTSACVAF
+151 PDDVFVTSACVAF
-164 WQYEPEYVD
+164 WHYEPEYVEQ
-173 DLVLKLHNYFKDNFM
+173 LVCKLHDHFKDNFM

-196 DKQKR
+196 DKQKQ

-215 QMIVGLDSHYIYPE
+215 QMIVGLDSHYIYTE
-229 QAIERDELLAASNT
+229 QSVERDELLAASGT

-248 DGWYMDYPDEVT
+248 DGWYMDYPDDDT
-260 VRKRFAEQGIISADE
+260 IRQRFTEQGVIPADE
-275 VDKAIKNTDL
+275 VEKAMRNTDL

-304 SIYPDKTPDE
+304 SIYPDKTPEE
-314 KFHIYNKLISKKF
+314 KFKIYNHLISQKF
-327 REYMQ
+327 KEYMK

-356 GMVDYPLMDYEIV
+356 GMIDYPLMDYEIV
-369 KRGIEYGGIIT
+369 KRGIQYGGIIT

-427 PDIDQNINAQEP
+427 PDIDQNIDRQEP

-446 ILGADHAYPMIA
+446 ILGEDHAYPMIA
-458 FGTMKKKA
+458 FGTLKKKA
-466 AFKMYARA
+466 AFKLYARA
-474 KKLDFEIANKIS
+474 KKLDFNIANKIS
-486 DQIDKYDL
+486 DQIDKYDMAL
-494 AMKYADDD
+494 KYADDD
-502 EKDEINIYDYVDPE
+502 EKDEINIYDFVDRE
-516 YQDLVKKSEVYWG
+516 YQDYVKKSEVYWG
-529 LIVSKSKAPCAYMLY
+529 LISSKSKAPCAYMLY
-544 AGSIRRQIGLI
+544 QGSIRRQIGLI
-555 KCKSETTKKEYITTV
+555 KCKSDTTKKEYITTV

-598 FKRIGMKPLTVDE
+598 FKRIGMEPLTVDE
-611 LSDAVKNNPDVW
+611 LSESVKDNQQVW
-623 NIYSKGLTCG
+623 DIYAKGLTCC

-638 RASTTQKLLRYKPK
+638 RASTTQKLMRYKPK

-673 KFESREPFSY
+673 KFESRKPFSY

-689 DILQTQE
+689 NILQTEE

-706 QLMSVLNFAGFP
+706 QLMSVLHFAGFP

-740 KSQFITGMCEKL
+740 KSQFIDGMCKNL
-752 KGQCPDGKTPEEVSG
+752 AGQCPQGKTPEDVSA
-767 EIWQII
+767 EIWKII

-794 YNAWQKAIYPYEF
+794 YNAWQKSTHPFEF

-819 KKDKVS
+819 KKEKVS
-825 SLKSEMLRGFGIHE
+825 ALKAEMLHGFNIHE

-847 NRKFTADKANHAI
+847 NRKFTADKEHHAI
-860 DPSLLS
+860 DPSLVS

-873 CANDLYKL
+873 CANDLYAMH
-881 YQTGKYNDFY
+881 QSGKYHDFY
-891 SLWKEMS
+891 TLWKDMS
-898 HTRSLNSAK
+898 QTRSLNSAK

-913 LDYFSPF
+913 LDYFKPF

-926 LKFIDACNQLY
+926 LKFIAACDALY
-937 GRTQFPKDAD
+937 ERTQFPKDTD
-947 SPYIEYIKKYSET
+947 SPYIEYIKKYSTT

-967 KNFDCDAAL
+967 KDFDYDKAL
-976 QEIWNDMPDEKLR
+976 QEIWDSLPDEPL
-989 VTQILKAQSDYL
+989 TISQQLKAQKEYL
-1001 GYLQYTNPRLAT
+1001 GYLQYDNPRLAT
-1013 TYHYVTAI
+1013 TYHYVLSI
-1021 EGKYKNKNV
+1021 DGKYKNKNI
-1030 TLYQLCSG
+1030 TLYRLCDG
-1038 ETITYKIRPATM
+1038 ETLTYKIRPRTLDD
-1050 ENNPIEPGEII
+1050 NPVEPGEII
-1061 KVLDTK
+1061 KVLDTH
-1067 TEGKWSKDGE
+1067 TEGKWSKDGDQ
-1077 TWVQSTTDFNEFLS
+1077 WVQSTTDFNDFLTK
-1091 RYSHVR
+1091 YSHVR

>member
-1 MSKRQIKSSSAQ
+1 MEV
-13 GLRPPNITKNGG
+13 NF
-25 DTIQNYHK
+25 IQNYHK

-54 RAVELNQ
+54 RAVELGH

-76 ECRETAIKYGLKFI
+76 ECREIAIKYGLKFI

-104 DKQNCH
+104 DRTNCH
-110 IVLLAKNENGRESIN
+110 IVLLAKNENGREWIN
-125 DVLSTAN
+125 EVLSTSN

-151 QNDVFVTSACVAF
+151 PDDVFVTSACVAF
-164 WQYEPEYVD
+164 WHYEPEYVEQ
-173 DLVLKLHNYFKDNFM
+173 LICKLHDYFKDNFM

-196 DKQKR
+196 DKQKQ

-206 LELSKKYGI
+206 LKLSKKYGI

-229 QAIERDELLAASNT
+229 QAVERDELLAASGT

-248 DGWYMDYPDEVT
+248 DGWYMDYPDDDT
-260 VRKRFAEQGIISADE
+260 VRRRFSEQGVIPAEE
-275 VDKAIKNTDL
+275 VEKAMRNTDL
-285 ICDFEDYQSE
+285 ICDFEDYKSE

-304 SIYPDKTPDE
+304 SIYPDKTPEE
-314 KFHIYNKLISKKF
+314 KFKIYNRLISQKF
-327 REYMQ
+327 KEYMK

-356 GMVDYPLMDYEIV
+356 GMIDYPLMDYEIV
-369 KRGIEYGGIIT
+369 KRGIQYGGIIT

-427 PDIDQNINAQEP
+427 PDIDQNIDRQEP

-446 ILGADHAYPMIA
+446 ILGEDHAYPMIA
-458 FGTMKKKA
+458 FGTLKKKA
-466 AFKMYARA
+466 AFKLYARA
-474 KKLDFEIANKIS
+474 KKLDFNIANKIS
-486 DQIDKYDL
+486 DQIDKYDMAL
-494 AMKYADDD
+494 KYADDD
-502 EKDEINIYDYVDPE
+502 EKDEINIYDFVDRE
-516 YQDLVKKSEVYWG
+516 YQDYVKKSEVYWG
-529 LIVSKSKAPCAYMLY
+529 LISSKSKAPCAYMLY
-544 AGSIRRQIGLI
+544 QGSIRRQIGLI
-555 KCKSETTKKEYITTV
+555 KCKSDTTKKEYITTV

-583 NDWLIVDTVALTDAI
+583 NDWLIVDTVALTNAI
-598 FKRIGMKPLTVDE
+598 FKRIGMEPLTVDE
-611 LSDAVKNNPDVW
+611 LSESVKDNQQVW
-623 NIYSKGLTCG
+623 SIYAKGLTCG

-638 RASTTQKLLRYKPK
+638 RASTTQKLMRYKPK

-673 KFESREPFSY
+673 KFESRKPFSY

-689 DILQTQE
+689 NILQTEE

-706 QLMSVLNFAGFP
+706 QLMSVLHFAGFP

-740 KSQFITGMCEKL
+740 KSQFIDGMCKNL
-752 KGQCPDGKTPEEVSG
+752 AGQCPQGKTPEDVSA

-794 YNAWQKAIYPYEF
+794 YNAWQKSTHPFEF

-819 KKDKVS
+819 KKEKVS
-825 SLKSEMLRGFGIHE
+825 ALKAEMLRGFNIHE

-847 NRKFTADKANHAI
+847 NRKFTADKEHHAI
-860 DPSLLS
+860 DPSLVS
-866 IKGLSQG
+866 IKGLSLG
-873 CANDLYKL
+873 CANDLYAM
-881 YQTGKYNDFY
+881 YQSGKYRDFY
-891 SLWKEMS
+891 TLWKDMS

-913 LDYFSPF
+913 LDYFKPF

-926 LKFIDACNQLY
+926 LKFIAACDALY
-937 GRTQFPKDAD
+937 ERTQFPKDTD
-947 SPYIEYIKKYSET
+947 SPYIEYIKKCSTT

-967 KNFDCDAAL
+967 KDFDYDKAL
-976 QEIWNDMPDEKLR
+976 QEIWDSLPDEPL
-989 VTQILKAQSDYL
+989 TISQQLKAQKEYL
-1001 GYLQYTNPRLAT
+1001 GYLQYANPHLAT
-1013 TYHYVTAI
+1013 TYHYVLSI
-1021 EGKYKNKNV
+1021 DGKYKNKNI
-1030 TLYQLCSG
+1030 TLYRLCDG
-1038 ETITYKIRPATM
+1038 ETLTYKIRPRTLDD
-1050 ENNPIEPGEII
+1050 NPVEPGEII
-1061 KVLDTK
+1061 KVLDTH
-1067 TEGKWSKDGE
+1067 TEGKWSKDGDQ
-1077 TWVQSTTDFNEFLS
+1077 WVQSTTDFNDFLTK
-1091 RYSHVR
+1091 YSHVR

>member
-1 MSKRQIKSSSAQ
+1 MNS
-13 GLRPPNITKNGG
+13 
-25 DTIQNYHK
+25 IQNYHK

-76 ECRETAIKYGLKFI
+76 ECREIAIKYGLKFV

-104 DKQNCH
+104 DRTNCH
-110 IVLLAKNENGRESIN
+110 IVLLAKNENGREWIN
-125 DVLSTAN
+125 EVLSTAN

-151 QNDVFVTSACVAF
+151 PDDVFVTSACVAF
-164 WQYEPEYVD
+164 WHYEPEYVEQ
-173 DLVLKLHNYFKDNFM
+173 LVCKLHDHFKDNFM

-196 DKQKR
+196 DKQKQ

-206 LELSKKYGI
+206 LELSKKYDV

-229 QAIERDELLAASNT
+229 QSVERDELLAASGT

-248 DGWYMDYPDEVT
+248 DGWYMDYPDDDT
-260 VRKRFAEQGIISADE
+260 IRQRFAEQGVIPADE
-275 VDKAIKNTDL
+275 VEKAMRNTDL

-304 SIYPDKTPDE
+304 SIYPDKTPEE
-314 KFHIYNKLISKKF
+314 KFKIYNHLISQKF
-327 REYMQ
+327 KEYMK

-356 GMVDYPLMDYEIV
+356 GMIDYPLMDYEIV
-369 KRGIEYGGIIT
+369 KRGIQYGGIIT

-427 PDIDQNINAQEP
+427 PDIDQNIDRQEP

-446 ILGADHAYPMIA
+446 ILGEDHAYPMIA
-458 FGTMKKKA
+458 FGTLKKKA
-466 AFKMYARA
+466 AFKLYARA
-474 KKLDFEIANKIS
+474 KKLDFNIANKIS
-486 DQIDKYDL
+486 DQIDKYDMAL
-494 AMKYADDD
+494 KYADDD
-502 EKDEINIYDYVDPE
+502 EKDEINIYDFVDRE
-516 YQDLVKKSEVYWG
+516 YQDYVKKSEVYWG
-529 LIVSKSKAPCAYMLY
+529 LISSKSKAPCAYMLY
-544 AGSIRRQIGLI
+544 QGSIRRQIGLI
-555 KCKSETTKKEYITTV
+555 KCKSDTTKKEYITTV

-598 FKRIGMKPLTVDE
+598 FKRIGMEPLTVDE
-611 LSDAVKNNPDVW
+611 LSESVKDNQQVW
-623 NIYSKGLTCG
+623 GIYAKGLTCG

-638 RASTTQKLLRYKPK
+638 RASTTQKLMRYKPK

-673 KFESREPFSY
+673 KFESRKPFSY

-689 DILQTQE
+689 NILQTEE

-706 QLMSVLNFAGFP
+706 QLMSVLHFAGFP

-740 KSQFITGMCEKL
+740 KSQFIDGMCKNL
-752 KGQCPDGKTPEEVSG
+752 TGQCPQGKTPEDVSV

-794 YNAWQKAIYPYEF
+794 YNAWQKSTHPFEF

-819 KKDKVS
+819 KKEKVS
-825 SLKSEMLRGFGIHE
+825 ALKAEMLRGFNIHE

-847 NRKFTADKANHAI
+847 NRKFTADKEHHAI
-860 DPSLLS
+860 DPSLVS

-873 CANDLYKL
+873 CANDLYAM
-881 YQTGKYNDFY
+881 YQSGKYHDFY
-891 SLWKEMS
+891 TLWKDMS

-913 LDYFSPF
+913 LDYFKPF

-926 LKFIDACNQLY
+926 LKFIAACDALY
-937 GRTQFPKDAD
+937 ERTQFPKGTD
-947 SPYIEYIKKYSET
+947 SPYIEYIKKCSTT

-967 KNFDCDAAL
+967 KDFDYDKAL
-976 QEIWNDMPDEKLR
+976 REIWDSLPDEPL
-989 VTQILKAQSDYL
+989 TISQQLKAQKEYL
-1001 GYLQYTNPRLAT
+1001 GYLQYANPRLAT
-1013 TYHYVTAI
+1013 TYHYVLSI
-1021 EGKYKNKNV
+1021 DGKYKNKNI
-1030 TLYQLCSG
+1030 TLYRLCDG
-1038 ETITYKIRPATM
+1038 ETLTYKIRPRTLDD
-1050 ENNPIEPGEII
+1050 NPVEPGEII
-1061 KVLDTK
+1061 KVLDIH
-1067 TEGKWSKDGE
+1067 TEGKWSKDGDQ
-1077 TWVQSTTDFNEFLS
+1077 WVQSTTDFNDFLTK
-1091 RYSHVR
+1091 YAHVR

>member
-1 MSKRQIKSSSAQ
+1 MEV
-13 GLRPPNITKNGG
+13 NF
-25 DTIQNYHK
+25 IQNYHK

-54 RAVELNQ
+54 RAVELGH

-76 ECRETAIKYGLKFI
+76 ECREIAIKYGLKFV

-104 DKQNCH
+104 DRTNCH
-110 IVLLAKNENGRESIN
+110 IVLLAKNENGREWIN
-125 DVLSTAN
+125 EVLSTAN

-151 QNDVFVTSACVAF
+151 PDDVFVTSACVAF
-164 WQYEPEYVD
+164 WHYEPEYVEQ
-173 DLVLKLHNYFKDNFM
+173 LICKLQDYFKDNFM

-196 DKQKR
+196 DKQKQ

-229 QAIERDELLAASNT
+229 QAVERDELLAASGT

-248 DGWYMDYPDEVT
+248 DGWYMDYPDDDT
-260 VRKRFAEQGIISADE
+260 IRRRFSEQGVIPAEE
-275 VDKAIKNTDL
+275 VEKAMRNTDL
-285 ICDFEDYQSE
+285 ICDFEDYKSE

-304 SIYPDKTPDE
+304 SIYPDKTPEE
-314 KFHIYNKLISKKF
+314 KFKIYNRLISQKF
-327 REYMQ
+327 KEYMK
-332 HVPPEDYQRYY
+332 HVPSEDYQRYY
-343 DGVKMEVYTYKDT
+343 DGVKMEVNTYKDT
-356 GMVDYPLMDYEIV
+356 GMIDYPLMDYEIV
-369 KRGIEYGGIIT
+369 KRGIQYGGIIT

-427 PDIDQNINAQEP
+427 PDIDQNIDRQEP

-446 ILGADHAYPMIA
+446 ILGEDHAYPMIA
-458 FGTMKKKA
+458 FGTLKKKA
-466 AFKMYARA
+466 AFKLYARA
-474 KKLDFEIANKIS
+474 KKLDFNIANKIS
-486 DQIDKYDL
+486 DQIDKYDMAL
-494 AMKYADDD
+494 KYADDD
-502 EKDEINIYDYVDPE
+502 EKDEINIYDFVDRE
-516 YQDLVKKSEVYWG
+516 YQDYVKKSEVYWG
-529 LIVSKSKAPCAYMLY
+529 LISSKSKAPCAYMLY
-544 AGSIRRQIGLI
+544 QGSIRRQIGLI
-555 KCKSETTKKEYITTV
+555 KCKSDTTKKEYITTV

-598 FKRIGMKPLTVDE
+598 FKRIGMEPLTVDE
-611 LSDAVKNNPDVW
+611 LSESIKDNQQVW
-623 NIYSKGLTCG
+623 SIYAKGLTCG

-638 RASTTQKLLRYKPK
+638 RASTTQKLMRYKPK

-673 KFESREPFSY
+673 KFESRKPFSY

-689 DILQTQE
+689 NILQTEE

-706 QLMSVLNFAGFP
+706 QLMSVLHFAGFP

-740 KSQFITGMCEKL
+740 KNQFIDGMCKNL
-752 KGQCPDGKTPEEVSG
+752 AGQCPQGKTPEDVSA

-794 YNAWQKAIYPYEF
+794 YNAWQKSTHPFEF

-819 KKDKVS
+819 KKEKVS
-825 SLKSEMLRGFGIHE
+825 ALKAEMLRGFNIHE

-847 NRKFTADKANHAI
+847 NRKFTADKEHHAI
-860 DPSLLS
+860 DPSLVS

-873 CANDLYKL
+873 CANDLYAM
-881 YQTGKYNDFY
+881 YQSGKYRDFY
-891 SLWKEMS
+891 TLWKDMS

-913 LDYFSPF
+913 LDYFKPF

-926 LKFIDACNQLY
+926 LKFIAACDALY
-937 GRTQFPKDAD
+937 ERTQFPKDTD
-947 SPYIEYIKKYSET
+947 SPYIEYIKKCSTT

-967 KNFDCDAAL
+967 KDFDYDKAL
-976 QEIWNDMPDEKLR
+976 QEIWDSLPDEPL
-989 VTQILKAQSDYL
+989 TISQQLKAQKEYL
-1001 GYLQYTNPRLAT
+1001 GYLQYANPRLAT
-1013 TYHYVTAI
+1013 TYHYVLSI
-1021 EGKYKNKNV
+1021 DGKYKNKNI
-1030 TLYQLCSG
+1030 TLYRLCDG
-1038 ETITYKIRPATM
+1038 ETLTYKIRPRTLDD
-1050 ENNPIEPGEII
+1050 NPIEPGEII
-1061 KVLDTK
+1061 KVLDTH
-1067 TEGKWSKDGE
+1067 TEGKWSKDGDQ
-1077 TWVQSTTDFNEFLS
+1077 WVQSTTDFNDFLTK
-1091 RYSHVR
+1091 YSHVR